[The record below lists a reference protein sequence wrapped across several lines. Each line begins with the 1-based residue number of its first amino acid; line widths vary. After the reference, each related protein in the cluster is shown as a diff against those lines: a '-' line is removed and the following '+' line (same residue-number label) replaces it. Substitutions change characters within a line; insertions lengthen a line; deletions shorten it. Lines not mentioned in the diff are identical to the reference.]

1 MNTTAA
7 NILIT
12 AQARQAQAVLA
23 RAQAA
28 LKGLQST
35 AQGANAAQATAAN
48 AAARQIEAAE
58 ARKASAAAKASLAIE
73 QANLRQVK
81 SEQAASV
88 AAARSAAA
96 TSLAQTKAST
106 AAQVAAAKQEASAAK
121 MAAAMELSAMKQQ
134 AALAQ
139 LTLVQ
144 MRQLAQA
151 EAASSRQII
160 ADNRAAMSAAKSAA
174 QQAAARE
181 SLTIATLRAVAREE
195 AASARKIAADA
206 RAALQAQ
213 VLANAETGNQNR
225 VVTARLRAAAQTA
238 AANATKINSDNG
250 AAIAA
255 EVAANREAR
264 AARDAALADMDRA
277 MKAQAA
283 NARKSASDA
292 QAAVNAQASA
302 MKEASA
308 MSVADAARI
317 RSASV
322 AAAENARKV
331 ASDAAVANA
340 AAMAAGRESVA
351 NAAAAASATVGAQ
364 EKVVA
369 DARANASRLNAA
381 SVAAAESAKIAASE
395 ARAAAAAE
403 KAAIQITAAKQKEI
417 AANSA
422 AAGSNVAWSESMT
435 RAGSRMQWI
444 GRQLSQNFTAPM
456 LLAAGF
462 GVKFGLDMEKSMT
475 RLEKV
480 YADQAL
486 VRKAEAQGINLVAN
500 EVAALEK
507 NFVALSNKYGVQA
520 AEVANVAAEW
530 AAAGASGQALAHQT
544 DLTMKTMVLGEMDAE
559 EATKSL
565 IAIQSQWNAVTET
578 SLDRAGK
585 LSLGTSGLANDQLS
599 LTTILRQ
606 LNAVEN
612 ETGTTMNDLV
622 VAFSRAS
629 GVARTAGL
637 DTAHLAA
644 ATAAL
649 VPAAGSAAEAG
660 NALKTIISRT
670 LTPTREA
677 AQIMELMG
685 IKTEKGAWQSL
696 NAGQR
701 LEELARRFGDLTGA
715 QKAQVS
721 ASLGSRYQVN
731 KLEVLFSSIAN
742 TSGYYH
748 KALEKLGNQA
758 DVVKIAED
766 ELNTVLESQPQM
778 LKQAGVIIQNS
789 LMKTMVPLI
798 PVVIQLTQWIGK
810 AFDSFAN
817 LPTGVRTTIVGLG
830 LFLAT
835 VGPIIIFLGIFKLA
849 LGQLTPVFLALGRAI
864 LFPIT
869 GLFKFTAVLLKP
881 IASLA
886 KLRGALMLTARAFM
900 LIPAVAVL
908 IPRIISFAMMATQ
921 ATVVVGMAGVMAA
934 WRTAWAAM
942 ITFQVVSGVAMTTT
956 QRLTFT
962 AMLAAQNLWNAA
974 SLAMQKAWSIAWIS
988 MLRVWAAA
996 SIMAQAAHAAA
1007 SRLIVGV
1014 YLASTLAM
1022 KRTWAT
1028 AWLVL
1033 QAAWASASAVM
1044 QAAWARASLLLT
1056 KTWAAASL
1064 LLTATFWKRM
1074 WALFAAGNKGLLAIL
1089 AAGGKAIVALFAS
1102 PWAIAIGV
1110 VVALIV
1116 MFRKQIAQAWNNIVN
1131 YFRNLPAETA
1141 SALSPLTNI
1150 FVRARNA
1157 VVGAFNSLPEGVKNA
1172 LLKVVAVVRAAA
1184 LKVYELFSY
1193 LNPFAHHSPSLVENV
1208 TNGMAVVNEQFANA
1222 SRNAQT
1228 HIGKLHKSIQ
1238 QLQGLSAPLTKQNDQ
1253 AKDDEFRATA
1263 TKAGA
1268 ASSLPAYD
1276 ALNADVKAAK
1286 AYMDQLNK
1294 SMETQEQKLKGIKAG
1309 VEAYDAAIEQMNSSL
1324 EVTKKIQ
1331 SDVSTALDGA
1341 KARFDRYANAQ
1352 ISGTRAAEDALFD
1365 NEMAQKR
1372 LQLQIAKM
1380 EEESGTVDSVTDSYS
1395 KLQGEIESLT
1405 AKQTELRKAGAGSDV
1420 LGTYDKMIADLKSQ
1434 QSGLMTGGADSP
1446 AGKIAA
1452 LNTSLQAL
1460 QKQAEIMDLEKALKF
1475 DSLNRKIEQ
1484 FSNNVEEM
1492 PYGQIMSGMDAS
1504 RTSINALQYSYDQL
1518 DMVMAGQQ
1526 ARIDATQAQRDAL
1539 QQTYDTESKRL
1550 ETVREKYES
1559 VEEAV
1564 RSGEEALEQF
1574 SSAAEESVRRQEEAA
1589 RAAEQ
1594 LAKKRK
1600 GKKGGGDSGDE
1611 LTPGAQNFLEGAAGD
1626 FETFGGNATVGRE
1639 GAGLDQSAQID
1650 EFTNSLTADL
1660 EKSLGGLNPF
1670 SGLKNAWNRTVD
1682 WFKGIAPGFG
1692 DIFKNVGSGIGSAF
1706 SSDKNEN
1713 VKRFGD
1719 AISKSV
1725 EALKNIWGW
1734 IQKAGQLIGK
1744 LFGPDLQ
1751 STMQGLGDGFKT
1763 VMDKIGPPLSELGK
1777 TVMPFLQT
1785 AFTHLMPVIGLVIG
1799 VLEMLW
1805 EVINGAIGPVFSW
1818 LGDIIGAVI
1827 RVITGIIKILM
1838 GAMKVIQGV
1847 IQVVIGII
1855 RGVIG
1860 LFMGEGLSGFSMFG
1874 DGLKNIF
1881 GGFGDM
1887 FGGIVDIVKGIFI
1900 AIWSTIKNAVK
1911 LIWNVV
1917 WGLVKGVIDFF
1928 TTLWDVL
1935 VGHSI
1940 VPDTIN
1946 AIIDWFKELP
1956 GKLPGIV
1963 WGIIKSVIG
1972 FFLKLPI
1979 MIGQALLKLGGFLLG
1994 AFTSAMGWLLP
2005 KLPGF
2010 IWNIVKFFA
2019 TLPFKIIGAL
2029 LGFGAKLLGWLWDA
2043 IAWLVPQLPGVVWNI
2058 ITFFASLPGKLLGAL
2073 GDIGAKLWEW
2083 MKIGWQWLVDNLP
2096 GIVQSVVD
2104 YFKNLPGNFIRGL
2117 GVIGEKLG
2125 EWMRAGWN
2133 WLVENLP
2140 KIIEPVL
2147 EYFKNLPGNFIR
2159 GLGVIGDKLWEW
2171 MKAGWNWLVE
2181 NMPGI
2186 IKGFLEFIG
2195 GIPGKL
2201 LGKLGDAGK
2210 VLFDYGRDMI
2220 QGLMNGTAGL
2230 LKKLGDWFLD
2240 KIPGWI
2246 KTPFKKAL
2254 GIASPSKVFAGY
2266 GVNIGEGLVKGIGS
2280 MQSQVESASV
2290 SMAAAADK
2298 GEVGGMA
2305 ISAVAD
2311 TSSVGGSVSALG
2323 DAVAASGPVGVE
2335 TAAGPTADIAPML
2348 AAAEAAFDAF
2358 DSSMQAK
2365 MAAFTAAL
2373 TVMFAGMVTG
2383 IISSLDQVSI
2393 GGTASFTALQA
2404 NVIAI
2409 VTAMVSA
2416 VQAQLALL
2424 VTHVNQFG
2432 LAFTAAWAGAWNAWN
2447 DSTTTGVDHT
2457 LSEWER
2463 MAAGMRDITD
2473 NGIKPVF
2480 DSLALMLTNAET
2492 GFGQTVT
2499 NIGTA
2504 WTGLR
2509 AGTGIPVNF
2518 TITDV
2523 YGKGLLPV
2531 WNSVAD
2537 LIGGNKM
2544 SPMSPVALATGGY
2557 IRGPGTETSD
2567 SIPAMLSR
2575 GEFVLNARA
2584 TEAAGVNNLMTFNNL
2599 NGRGGPGALQGMFG
2613 IGGDMRVHLATG
2625 GPADPGSP
2633 AWKALARGHEFARR
2647 ISPGPYSL
2655 GGSSGGT
2662 NAGYTDCSGFQ
2673 SEVADVI
2680 MGGPGGSRKWA
2691 TGSFPGGGGAQGSVV
2706 NIGNQMW
2713 VKGLGAGHSIGISVP
2728 HAAGTL
2734 GGVPGLPTVNIESG
2748 GGTGGGATY
2757 GGRATGANDPQ
2768 FPTQY
2773 HLNVIDG
2780 MFVPAVGGAGASMV
2794 DILKGMSED
2803 GLKKM
2808 VQLAMDFN
2816 GKGNAGQIPRLTAEH
2831 WSKTT
2836 ASKLAEEGKK
2846 LDAAGP
2852 AMAAGIE
2859 GVERWRPM
2867 VIAALKRNGFAG
2879 TKREQDLMLSQI
2891 MSESGGNPAAVQNGY
2906 VDVNTGG
2913 NEAVGILQI
2922 AKGTWPGVRDPSL
2935 PDDRTNPWANM
2946 NAALRY
2952 YKQTYGNDLGTHWG
2966 KGTGYDS
2973 GGVLPPGFTLA
2984 NNQTGGPE
2992 AILTAAQWSAMF
3004 DIASKPP
3011 LDEDTIQGAM
3021 EAANIAT
3028 GNTDDAT
3035 TAAIIKGMD
3044 VWAAAWTPEMVDSTD
3059 AATAASE
3066 KVADAADKQSSSTVL
3081 LSKSLGKY
3089 DQQIASLSK
3098 VLTAFSNSAQQSVKV
3113 TVNVTNGTATTGNT
3127 STVGTNEKGEQT
3139 ITVEQPT
3146 FEQWAPTLN
3155 ALADFFE
3162 TLPYAE
3168 RDWQAD
3174 NPVAGETEQQRKMR
3188 LAQNNLTNFAKG
3200 GYNVLRDVGPVMM
3213 RHTAIIG
3220 TAVERLAKEDGPA
3233 WSAALAAIASNNP
3246 AGYAVAALLAFKTI
3260 ATMLPLIL
3268 AAIMD
3273 IVPALIRAIVR
3284 FLTQF
3289 MPDSVFAYAD
3299 MAAAEAAVTEQ
3310 QGGGEVAMG
3319 QGQRY
3324 PTDAMSTS
3332 SGNESITLNMY
3343 GDLVMPNVSDGSDA
3357 NDFVEQL
3364 RLLAAG
3370 S

>member
-7 NILIT
+7 NILVT

-28 LKGLQST
+28 LRGLQST

-48 AAARQIEAAE
+48 AAAKQIDAAE

-73 QANLRQVK
+73 QANLRQIK

-96 TSLAQTKAST
+96 ISLSQTKA
-106 AAQVAAAKQEASAAK
+106 AGVAEASAAK
-121 MAAAMELSAMKQQ
+121 QAAAAAKMSAAMELSAMKQQ
-134 AALAQ
+134 AAMAQ

-144 MRQLAQA
+144 MRQLAQM
-151 EAASSRQII
+151 EAASARQIA

-238 AANATKINSDNG
+238 SANAAKINSDNG

-255 EVAANREAR
+255 EVAANREMR
-264 AARDAALADMDRA
+264 AAREASLADMDRA

-283 NARKSASDA
+283 NARKAASDA
-292 QAAVNAQASA
+292 QAAVNAQANA
-302 MKEASA
+302 IKEAAA
-308 MSVADAARI
+308 MSVADTARI
-317 RSASV
+317 KSAAV
-322 AAAENARKV
+322 AAAENARKI
-331 ASDAAVANA
+331 ASDAAVANT
-340 AAMAAGRESVA
+340 AAMTAGRESVA
-351 NAAAAASATVGAQ
+351 NAQAAASARIGAQ

-369 DARANASRLNAA
+369 DAQANASRLNAA
-381 SVAAAESAKIAASE
+381 AVAAAEASKIAAAE

-403 KAAIQITAAKQKEI
+403 KAAIQITAAKQREI

-422 AAGSNVAWSESMT
+422 ATASNRSWSASMT
-435 RAGSRMQWI
+435 ASGSRMQWI

-456 LLAAGF
+456 LLATGI

-486 VRKAEAQGINLVAN
+486 IREAEAKGINLVKN
-500 EVAALEK
+500 ETEALEK
-507 NFVALSNKYGVQA
+507 AFIALSNKYGVQA
-520 AEVANVAAEW
+520 DEVANVAAEW
-530 AAAGASGQALAHQT
+530 AAAGASGKALATQT

-559 EATKSL
+559 EATKAL
-565 IAIQSQWNAVTET
+565 IAIQAQWGAVTET
-578 SLDRAGK
+578 NLDQQNK

-599 LTTILRQ
+599 LTSILRQ

-629 GVARTAGL
+629 GVARSAGL

-644 ATAAL
+644 AVAAL

-677 AQIMELMG
+677 SQIMELMQIQTG
-685 IKTEKGAWQSL
+685 KAAWQSM

-701 LEELARRFGDLTGA
+701 LEELAKRFGTLTGA
-715 QKAQVS
+715 QKAQVA

-742 TSGYYH
+742 KAGYYH
-748 KALEKLGNQA
+748 KALEKLANEA

-810 AFDSFAN
+810 AFDAFAN
-817 LPTGVRTTIVGLG
+817 LPTGVRTTLIGLG

-849 LGQLTPVFLALGRAI
+849 LGQLTPVFLMLARAM

-869 GLFKFTAVLLKP
+869 IFGKFGALLLKP
-881 IASLA
+881 IMGLA
-886 KLRGALMLTARAFM
+886 KLRAALVLTARAFA
-900 LIPAVAVL
+900 LIPAAAVL
-908 IPRIISFAMMATQ
+908 MTRIVSFALMGMQ
-921 ATVVVGMAGVMAA
+921 ATVVVGMAGLRASWTAA
-934 WRTAWAAM
+934 WVAM
-942 ITFQVVSGVAMTTT
+942 VAVQTVSGVAMTTT
-956 QRLTFT
+956 QKVMFMVMLTAQKVWAGASLLIQRAWAT
-962 AMLAAQNLWNAA
+962 ASVAVHAAWGAAAAMVTAVGQAIMLARQRA
-974 SLAMQKAWSIAWIS
+974 
-988 MLRVWAAA
+988 WAAA
-996 SIMAQAAHAAA
+996 WLAIT
-1007 SRLIVGV
+1007 VG
-1014 YLASTLAM
+1014 
-1022 KRTWAT
+1022 WAT
-1028 AWLVL
+1028 
-1033 QAAWASASAVM
+1033 
-1044 QAAWARASLLLT
+1044 ASLLLQ
-1056 KTWAAASL
+1056 KTWAAASIL
-1064 LLTATFWKRM
+1064 LSGAYWKRM
-1074 WALFAAGNKGLLAIL
+1074 FAIFAAGNKGLLAIL
-1089 AAGGKAIVALFAS
+1089 AAGGKAIVALFSS
-1102 PWAIAIGV
+1102 PWAIAIAIVIG
-1110 VVALIV
+1110 LIV
-1116 MFRKQIAQAWNNIVN
+1116 MFREQIAQAWNNVVN
-1131 YFRNLPAETA
+1131 YFRNIPKETSA
-1141 SALSPLTNI
+1141 ALSPLTNI

-1157 VVGAFNSLPEGVKNA
+1157 VVGAFNSLPEGVKGA
-1172 LLKVVAVVRAAA
+1172 LLKVVAIVRAAA
-1184 LKVYELFSY
+1184 MKVYELFSY
-1193 LNPFAHHSPSLVENV
+1193 LNPFARHSPSLVENV
-1208 TNGMAVVNEQFANA
+1208 TNGMAVVNAQFANA

-1228 HIGKLHKSIQ
+1228 HIGKLHKSIK
-1238 QLQGLSAPLTKQNDQ
+1238 QLQGLSAPMTAQNDK
-1253 AKDDEFRATA
+1253 AKDDEFRQTA

-1286 AYMDQLNK
+1286 SYMDQLNK
-1294 SMETQEQKLKGIKAG
+1294 SMEAHEAQLKNIKAG
-1309 VEAYDAAIEQMNSSL
+1309 VEAYDAAIEQMNSAL
-1324 EVTKKIQ
+1324 EVTKAIQ
-1331 SDVSTALDGA
+1331 SDVNRALDGA
-1341 KARFDRYANAQ
+1341 KARFDRYSNAQ
-1352 ISGTRAAEDALFD
+1352 IKGTRAAEDAIFD

-1380 EEESGTVDSVTDSYS
+1380 EEEAGTVDSVTDSYS

-1434 QSGLMTGGADSP
+1434 QSGLMTGGTDSP

-1460 QKQAEIMDLEKALKF
+1460 QKQADIMDLEKSLKF

-1484 FSNNVEEM
+1484 FSSNVEEM
-1492 PYGQIMSGMDAS
+1492 PYGQIMSGMDSS

-1539 QQTYDTESKRL
+1539 QQTYDSEAKRL
-1550 ETVREKYES
+1550 ETVRAKYEE
-1559 VEEAV
+1559 VEQAV
-1564 RSGEEALEQF
+1564 RSGEEALESF
-1574 SSAAEESVRRQEEAA
+1574 SSASEEVVRRQEEAA
-1589 RAAEQ
+1589 RAAEE
-1594 LAKKRK
+1594 ASKKLK
-1600 GKKGGGDSGDE
+1600 KKKGGGAGSGDE
-1611 LTPGAQNFLEGAAGD
+1611 LTPGAQNFIDGAAGD
-1626 FETFGGNATVGRE
+1626 FETFGGTDTIGRE
-1639 GAGLDQSAQID
+1639 GAGLDQSSQID
-1650 EFTNSLTADL
+1650 EFTKGLTDDL
-1660 EKSLGGLNPF
+1660 EKQLGGLNPF
-1670 SGLKNAWNRTVD
+1670 SGLKNAWNRTVN
-1682 WFKGIAPGFG
+1682 WFKGMMPGFG
-1692 DIFKNVGSGIGSAF
+1692 DIFKNVGNGIGSAF

-1719 AISKSV
+1719 AVSNSV
-1725 EALKNIWGW
+1725 ESLKNVWEW
-1734 IQKAGQLIGK
+1734 IKKAGSIIGN

-1751 STMQGLGDGFKT
+1751 STLQGLGDGFKT
-1763 VMDKIGPPLSELGK
+1763 VMDKVSGPLSELGK
-1777 TVMPFLQT
+1777 VAIPFLTT
-1785 AFTHLMPVIGLVIG
+1785 AFQHLSPVIGVFLVA
-1799 VLEMLW
+1799 LEMVW

-1818 LGDIIGAVI
+1818 LGDLIGAII
-1827 RVITGIIKILM
+1827 RVITGVVKILM

-1847 IQVVIGII
+1847 IMVVIGIVK
-1855 RGVIG
+1855 GVIG
-1860 LFMGEGLSGFSMFG
+1860 LLTGQGLSGFDMFG
-1874 DGLKNIF
+1874 DGIKKIF

-1887 FGGIVDIVKGIFI
+1887 LGGIVDIVKGIFI

-1917 WGLVKGVIDFF
+1917 WGLVKGIIDFF
-1928 TTLWDVL
+1928 KTLWDVL

-1946 AIIDWFKELP
+1946 SIIDWFKELP
-1956 GKLPGIV
+1956 GKLPGMV
-1963 WGIIKSVIG
+1963 WGLITSLIG

-1979 MIGQALLKLGGFLLG
+1979 MIGQALLKLGGFLFG
-1994 AFTSAMGWLLP
+1994 AFTSAMAWLLP

-2029 LGFGAKLLGWLWDA
+2029 VGFGAKLLGWLGQA
-2043 IAWLVPQLPGVVWNI
+2043 IAWLVPQLPGIIWDI
-2058 ITFFASLPGKLLGAL
+2058 ITFFATLPFKIIGALLGFGAKLFEWAKNAFIWLAQNLPGVIGNVISFFAGLPGKLIGAL
-2073 GDIGAKLWEW
+2073 LGLGAKLFEWAKNGFIWLAQNLPNAIGAVLDFAKEFPGRVIRGFGKWGSFIWEW
-2083 MKIGWQWLVDNLP
+2083 MKKGWDFLVNEMP
-2096 GIVQSVVD
+2096 GIV
-2104 YFKNLPGNFIRGL
+2104 
-2117 GVIGEKLG
+2117 
-2125 EWMRAGWN
+2125 A
-2133 WLVENLP
+2133 
-2140 KIIEPVL
+2140 
-2147 EYFKNLPGNFIR
+2147 
-2159 GLGVIGDKLWEW
+2159 
-2171 MKAGWNWLVE
+2171 
-2181 NMPGI
+2181 
-2186 IKGFLEFIG
+2186 GFLKWIG
-2195 GIPGKL
+2195 GIPGML
-2201 LGKLGDAGK
+2201 LGKLGDGAK
-2210 VLFDYGRDMI
+2210 VLYDYGKDMI

-2280 MQSQVESASV
+2280 MQGQVESASV
-2290 SMAAAADK
+2290 AMAAAADK

-2323 DAVAASGPVGVE
+2323 DAVAASGPVAVD
-2335 TAAGPTADIAPML
+2335 TAASPDADIQPML
-2348 AAAEAAFDAF
+2348 DAAEAAFDAF
-2358 DSSMQAK
+2358 DASMKTK
-2365 MAAFTAAL
+2365 MAAFTAAV
-2373 TVMFAGMVTG
+2373 TVMFAAMATG
-2383 IISSLDQVSI
+2383 VLSSLDKVTI
-2393 GGTASFTALQA
+2393 GSGTSFAAMQA
-2404 NVIAI
+2404 TVVGI
-2409 VTAMVSA
+2409 VTSMVSA

-2424 VTHVNQFG
+2424 ISQVNTFG
-2432 LAFTAAWAGAWNAWN
+2432 LNLTAAWAGAWNAWK
-2447 DSTTTGVDHT
+2447 SETTTGVDHT
-2457 LSEWER
+2457 LTEWQR
-2463 MAAGMRDITD
+2463 MADGMRSVVDNSLTPMFADI
-2473 NGIKPVF
+2473 GE
-2480 DSLALMLTNAET
+2480 MLTAFEGAT
-2492 GFGQTVT
+2492 VTTVT
-2499 NIGTA
+2499 NVGTTWDGIKEKTA
-2504 WTGLR
+2504 APARFVINDVYNEGLR
-2509 AGTGIPVNF
+2509 GAWNKFNEFLGIEALPEYTAKF
-2518 TITDV
+2518 AE
-2523 YGKGLLPV
+2523 GGPV
-2531 WNSVAD
+2531 W
-2537 LIGGNKM
+2537 
-2544 SPMSPVALATGGY
+2544 
-2557 IRGPGTETSD
+2557 GPGTGTSD
-2567 SIPAMLSR
+2567 SVNAKLSR
-2575 GEFVLNARA
+2575 GEHVITAKEVQKAGGHRA
-2584 TEAAGVNNLMTFNNL
+2584 VEATRRYWASGGHKRTEAAFAQGGAVGEKVDSYAQGGGVRGNLPVTGHAGAQAITTPIQRAMWDAVKTAFPNVDLLSGTRYAEVGSGFDYHMQGMALDLSPIPQVARWIWEMNKKNPVTELIFWPLGGHPNNINDGVPFDYGAGTNSEHMDHVHWAMHRMVDNE
-2599 NGRGGPGALQGMFG
+2599 GKIVSMAGASGGPRPVDYVKMIREEFDSFKKTYTEKDPKFAGG
-2613 IGGDMRVHLATG
+2613 IGKWVPKSIDKGMEAFKFLEPKAAALNSSYSSGSQGNIPYDLSAGVEQWRKLATEMLIMQG
-2625 GPADPGSP
+2625 ESVTYVDRLLMQMQS
-2633 AWKALARGHEFARR
+2633 E
-2647 ISPGPYSL
+2647 
-2655 GGSSGGT
+2655 SSGNPNAINLVDSNAAKGT
-2662 NAGYTDCSGFQ
+2662 PS
-2673 SEVADVI
+2673 
-2680 MGGPGGSRKWA
+2680 
-2691 TGSFPGGGGAQGSVV
+2691 
-2706 NIGNQMW
+2706 
-2713 VKGLGAGHSIGISVP
+2713 KGLMQVIDPTFQTWRDPRLPNNIWDPAANIAASIRYTRGEY
-2728 HAAGTL
+2728 GTL
-2734 GGVPGLPTVNIESG
+2734 GAWQGV
-2748 GGTGGGATY
+2748 
-2757 GGRATGANDPQ
+2757 
-2768 FPTQY
+2768 
-2773 HLNVIDG
+2773 
-2780 MFVPAVGGAGASMV
+2780 
-2794 DILKGMSED
+2794 
-2803 GLKKM
+2803 
-2808 VQLAMDFN
+2808 
-2816 GKGNAGQIPRLTAEH
+2816 
-2831 WSKTT
+2831 
-2836 ASKLAEEGKK
+2836 
-2846 LDAAGP
+2846 
-2852 AMAAGIE
+2852 
-2859 GVERWRPM
+2859 
-2867 VIAALKRNGFAG
+2867 
-2879 TKREQDLMLSQI
+2879 
-2891 MSESGGNPAAVQNGY
+2891 
-2906 VDVNTGG
+2906 
-2913 NEAVGILQI
+2913 
-2922 AKGTWPGVRDPSL
+2922 
-2935 PDDRTNPWANM
+2935 
-2946 NAALRY
+2946 
-2952 YKQTYGNDLGTHWG
+2952 
-2966 KGTGYDS
+2966 GYDS
-2973 GGVLPPGFTLA
+2973 GGILPPGFTVA

-3011 LDEDTIQGAM
+3011 LDEDTIQGAV

-3044 VWAAAWTPEMVDSTD
+3044 VWSAAWSPAMVDSTD
-3059 AATAASE
+3059 KATEASE

-3089 DQQIASLSK
+3089 DAQIASLSK

-3200 GYNVLRDVGPVMM
+3200 GYNVLRDMGPVVM

-3220 TAVERLAKEDGPA
+3220 TAVERLVKEDGPA

-3246 AGYAVAALLAFKTI
+3246 AGYAVAVMLVLKEV
-3260 ATMLPLIL
+3260 ATLLPLIL

-3310 QGGGEVAMG
+3310 QAGGAVAMG

-3324 PTDAMSTS
+3324 PTDAMSTT

-3364 RLLAAG
+3364 KLLAAG

>member
-7 NILIT
+7 NILVT

-28 LKGLQST
+28 LRGLQST

-48 AAARQIEAAE
+48 AAAKQIDAAE

-73 QANLRQVK
+73 QANLRQIK

-96 TSLAQTKAST
+96 ISLSQTKAAG
-106 AAQVAAAKQEASAAK
+106 AAEASAAK
-121 MAAAMELSAMKQQ
+121 QAAAAAKMSAAMELSAMKQQ
-134 AALAQ
+134 AAMAQ

-144 MRQLAQA
+144 MRQLAQM
-151 EAASSRQII
+151 EAASARQIA

-238 AANATKINSDNG
+238 SANAAKINSDNG

-255 EVAANREAR
+255 EVAANREMR
-264 AARDAALADMDRA
+264 AAREASLADMDRA

-283 NARKSASDA
+283 NARKAASDA
-292 QAAVNAQASA
+292 QAAVNAQANA
-302 MKEASA
+302 IKEAAA
-308 MSVADAARI
+308 MSVADTARI
-317 RSASV
+317 KSAAV
-322 AAAENARKV
+322 AAAENARKI
-331 ASDAAVANA
+331 ASDAAVANT
-340 AAMAAGRESVA
+340 AAMTAGRESVA
-351 NAAAAASATVGAQ
+351 NAQAAASARIGAQ

-369 DARANASRLNAA
+369 DAQANASRLNAA
-381 SVAAAESAKIAASE
+381 AVAAAEASKIAAAE

-403 KAAIQITAAKQKEI
+403 KAAIQITAAKQREI

-422 AAGSNVAWSESMT
+422 ATASNRSWSASMT
-435 RAGSRMQWI
+435 ASGSRMQWI

-456 LLAAGF
+456 LLATGI

-486 VRKAEAQGINLVAN
+486 IREAEAKGINLVKN
-500 EVAALEK
+500 ETEALEK
-507 NFVALSNKYGVQA
+507 AFIALSNKYGVQA
-520 AEVANVAAEW
+520 DEVANVAAEW
-530 AAAGASGQALAHQT
+530 AAAGASGKALATQT

-559 EATKSL
+559 EATKAL
-565 IAIQSQWNAVTET
+565 IAIQAQWGAVTET
-578 SLDRAGK
+578 NLDQQNK

-599 LTTILRQ
+599 LTSILRQ

-629 GVARTAGL
+629 GVARSAGF

-644 ATAAL
+644 AVAAL

-677 AQIMELMG
+677 SQIMELMQ
-685 IKTEKGAWQSL
+685 IQTEKAAWQSM

-701 LEELARRFGDLTGA
+701 LEELAKRFGTLTGA
-715 QKAQVS
+715 QKAQVA

-742 TSGYYH
+742 KAGYYH
-748 KALEKLGNQA
+748 KALEKLANEA

-798 PVVIQLTQWIGK
+798 PVVIQITQWIGK
-810 AFDSFAN
+810 AFDAFAN
-817 LPTGVRTTIVGLG
+817 LPTGVRTTLIGLG

-849 LGQLTPVFLALGRAI
+849 LGQLTPVFLMLARAM

-869 GLFKFTAVLLKP
+869 IFGKFGALLLKP
-881 IASLA
+881 IMGLA
-886 KLRGALMLTARAFM
+886 KLRAALALTARAFA
-900 LIPAVAVL
+900 LIPAAAVL
-908 IPRIISFAMMATQ
+908 MTRIVSFALMGMQ
-921 ATVVVGMAGVMAA
+921 ATVVVGMAGLRASWTAA
-934 WRTAWAAM
+934 WVAM
-942 ITFQVVSGVAMTTT
+942 VAVQTVSGVAMTTT
-956 QRLTFT
+956 QKVMFMVMLTAQKVWAGASLLIQRAWAT
-962 AMLAAQNLWNAA
+962 ASVAVHAAWGAAAAMVTAVGQAIMLARQRA
-974 SLAMQKAWSIAWIS
+974 
-988 MLRVWAAA
+988 WAAA
-996 SIMAQAAHAAA
+996 WLAIT
-1007 SRLIVGV
+1007 VG
-1014 YLASTLAM
+1014 
-1022 KRTWAT
+1022 WAT
-1028 AWLVL
+1028 
-1033 QAAWASASAVM
+1033 
-1044 QAAWARASLLLT
+1044 ASLLLQ
-1056 KTWAAASL
+1056 KTWAAASIL
-1064 LLTATFWKRM
+1064 LSGAYWKRM
-1074 WALFAAGNKGLLAIL
+1074 FAIFAAGNKGLLAIL
-1089 AAGGKAIVALFAS
+1089 AAGGKAIVALFSS
-1102 PWAIAIGV
+1102 PWAIAIAIVIG
-1110 VVALIV
+1110 LIV
-1116 MFRKQIAQAWNNIVN
+1116 MFREQIAQAWNNVVN
-1131 YFRNLPAETA
+1131 YFRNIPKETSA
-1141 SALSPLTNI
+1141 ALSPLTNI

-1157 VVGAFNSLPEGVKNA
+1157 VVGAFNSLPEGVKGA
-1172 LLKVVAVVRAAA
+1172 LLKVVAIVRAAA
-1184 LKVYELFSY
+1184 MKVYELFSY
-1193 LNPFAHHSPSLVENV
+1193 LNPFARHSPSLVENV
-1208 TNGMAVVNEQFANA
+1208 TNGMAVVNAQFANA
-1222 SRNAQT
+1222 SRNAQK
-1228 HIGKLHKSIQ
+1228 HVGQLHKSINK
-1238 QLQGLSAPLTKQNDQ
+1238 LQSLSAPMTAQNDK
-1253 AKDDEFRATA
+1253 AKDDEFRQTA

-1286 AYMDQLNK
+1286 SYMDQLNK
-1294 SMETQEQKLKGIKAG
+1294 SMEAHEAQLKNIKAG
-1309 VEAYDAAIEQMNSSL
+1309 VEAYDAAIEQMNSAL
-1324 EVTKKIQ
+1324 EVTKAIQ
-1331 SDVSTALDGA
+1331 SDVNRALDGA
-1341 KARFDRYANAQ
+1341 KARFDRYSNAQ
-1352 ISGTRAAEDALFD
+1352 IKGTRAAEDAIFD

-1380 EEESGTVDSVTDSYS
+1380 EEEAGTVDSVTDSYS

-1434 QSGLMTGGADSP
+1434 QSGLMTGGTDSP

-1460 QKQAEIMDLEKALKF
+1460 QKQADIMDLEKSLKF

-1484 FSNNVEEM
+1484 FSSNVEEM
-1492 PYGQIMSGMDAS
+1492 PYGQIMSGMDSS

-1526 ARIDATQAQRDAL
+1526 ARIDATRAQRDAL
-1539 QQTYDTESKRL
+1539 QQTYDSEAKRL
-1550 ETVREKYES
+1550 ETVRAKYEE
-1559 VEEAV
+1559 VEQAV
-1564 RSGEEALEQF
+1564 RSGEEALESF
-1574 SSAAEESVRRQEEAA
+1574 SSASEEVVRRQEEAA
-1589 RAAEQ
+1589 RAAEE
-1594 LAKKRK
+1594 ASKKLK
-1600 GKKGGGDSGDE
+1600 KKKGGGAGSGDE
-1611 LTPGAQNFLEGAAGD
+1611 LTPGAQNFIDGAAGD
-1626 FETFGGNATVGRE
+1626 FETFGGTDTIGRE
-1639 GAGLDQSAQID
+1639 GAGLDQSSQID
-1650 EFTNSLTADL
+1650 EFTKGLTDDL
-1660 EKSLGGLNPF
+1660 EKQLGGLNPF
-1670 SGLKNAWNRTVD
+1670 SGLKNAWNRTVN
-1682 WFKGIAPGFG
+1682 WFKGMMPGFG
-1692 DIFKNVGSGIGSAF
+1692 DIFKNVGNGIGSAF

-1719 AISKSV
+1719 TISKGV
-1725 EALKNIWGW
+1725 ESLRNIWGW
-1734 IQKAGQLIGK
+1734 IQKVGQIIGK

-1763 VMDKIGPPLSELGK
+1763 VMDKISGPLSELGK

-1785 AFTHLMPVIGLVIG
+1785 AFTHLMPVIALFVGA
-1799 VLEMLW
+1799 LEVVW

-1827 RVITGIIKILM
+1827 TVITGIMKVFM
-1838 GAMKVIQGV
+1838 GLMKVIQGV
-1847 IQVVIGII
+1847 VMVVVNILKGIFTFI
-1855 RGVIG
+1855 KG
-1860 LFMGEGLSGFSMFG
+1860 LFSLKFDLSGFG
-1874 DGLKNIF
+1874 GIGEALKKIF

-1887 FGGIVDIVKGIFI
+1887 FGGIVDIVKGIFV
-1900 AIWSTIKNAVK
+1900 AIWSTIKNSVK

-1917 WGLVKGVIDFF
+1917 WGLVKGIIDFF
-1928 TTLWDVL
+1928 KTLWDVL

-1946 AIIDWFKELP
+1946 SIIDWFKELP
-1956 GKLPGIV
+1956 GKLPGMV
-1963 WGIIKSVIG
+1963 WGLITSLIG

-1979 MIGQALLKLGGFLLG
+1979 MIGQALLKLGGFLFG
-1994 AFTSAMGWLLP
+1994 AFTSAMAWLLP

-2029 LGFGAKLLGWLWDA
+2029 VGFGAKLLGWLGQA
-2043 IAWLVPQLPGVVWNI
+2043 IAWLVPQLPGIVWDI
-2058 ITFFASLPGKLLGAL
+2058 ITFFATLPFKIIGALLGFGAKLFEWAKNAFIWLAQNLPGVIGNVISFFAGLPGKLIGAL
-2073 GDIGAKLWEW
+2073 LGLGSKLFEWAKNGFIWLAQNLPNAIGAVLDFAKEFPGRVIRGFGKWGSFIWEW
-2083 MKIGWQWLVDNLP
+2083 MKKGWDFLVNEMP
-2096 GIVQSVVD
+2096 GIV
-2104 YFKNLPGNFIRGL
+2104 
-2117 GVIGEKLG
+2117 
-2125 EWMRAGWN
+2125 A
-2133 WLVENLP
+2133 
-2140 KIIEPVL
+2140 
-2147 EYFKNLPGNFIR
+2147 
-2159 GLGVIGDKLWEW
+2159 
-2171 MKAGWNWLVE
+2171 
-2181 NMPGI
+2181 
-2186 IKGFLEFIG
+2186 GFLKWIG
-2195 GIPGKL
+2195 GIPGML
-2201 LGKLGDAGK
+2201 LGKLGDGAK
-2210 VLFDYGRDMI
+2210 VLYDYGKDMI

-2280 MQSQVESASV
+2280 MEGQVEQASIA
-2290 SMAAAADK
+2290 MAAAADK

-2323 DAVAASGPVGVE
+2323 DAVAASGPVAVD
-2335 TAAGPTADIAPML
+2335 TAAEPTADIQPML
-2348 AAAEAAFDAF
+2348 DAAEAAFDAF
-2358 DSSMQAK
+2358 DASMQTK
-2365 MAAFTAAL
+2365 MAAFTAAVTL
-2373 TVMFAGMVTG
+2373 MFAAMVTG
-2383 IISSLDQVSI
+2383 ILSSLDQVTI
-2393 GGTASFTALQA
+2393 GSGTSFAAMQA
-2404 NVIAI
+2404 TVVGI
-2409 VTAMVSA
+2409 VTAMVAA

-2424 VTHVNQFG
+2424 ISHVTQFG
-2432 LAFTAAWAGAWNAWN
+2432 LAFTAAWAEAWNAWK
-2447 DSTTTGVDHT
+2447 SETSLGVDHT

-2463 MAAGMRDITD
+2463 MAQGMRDIFDGGIAPIFEDMAKMYTTLEGATKTTVD
-2473 NGIKPVF
+2473 NVGTTWADIEPKTKRPAGIVI
-2480 DSLALMLTNAET
+2480 NE
-2492 GFGQTVT
+2492 VY
-2499 NIGTA
+2499 NN
-2504 WTGLR
+2504 GLR
-2509 AGTGIPVNF
+2509 GAWNKFNSFLGVAELPAF
-2518 TITDV
+2518 T
-2523 YGKGLLPV
+2523 
-2531 WNSVAD
+2531 VAY
-2537 LIGGNKM
+2537 
-2544 SPMSPVALATGGY
+2544 ATGGPVH
-2557 IRGPGTETSD
+2557 GPGTETSD
-2567 SIPAMLSR
+2567 SIYAKLSR
-2575 GEFVLNARA
+2575 GEHVI
-2584 TEAAGVNNLMTFNNL
+2584 TAAEVRGAGGHQAIMAQRQVWAGRKRMQGVDQSMPAFA
-2599 NGRGGPGALQGMFG
+2599 RGGPVDPKAPPWPGESNLKPAAILARRNIHKYWPMIGE
-2613 IGGDMRVHLATG
+2613 IGGYRPSDPYPDHPSGLALDVMVGVGNPVGDEVNDWLHRNMVPLALNYTIWKQFYKPAGGGGNLMGDRGDPTQNHMDHVHALFNNNGVPGITTG
-2625 GPADPGSP
+2625 G
-2633 AWKALARGHEFARR
+2633 
-2647 ISPGPYSL
+2647 I
-2655 GGSSGGT
+2655 GGSSGG
-2662 NAGYTDCSGFQ
+2662 APIDYKKIVQESFKADMD
-2673 SEVADVI
+2673 EVRKNLPAIPGGIGQWPKISADVAEKMALKKLLPLAEKMSI
-2680 MGGPGGSRKWA
+2680 SSGSAASAWAGAPDASVVTKVKEAMKTYGWDQGAEWEALNQLIGHESSWNPNAQNPSSTAYGLFQFLDSTWASVGGSKTSDPYQQA
-2691 TGSFPGGGGAQGSVV
+2691 
-2706 NIGNQMW
+2706 I
-2713 VKGLGAGHSIGISVP
+2713 
-2728 HAAGTL
+2728 
-2734 GGVPGLPTVNIESG
+2734 
-2748 GGTGGGATY
+2748 Y
-2757 GGRATGANDPQ
+2757 GGRYIKNRYGSPSAAWAFWQNPQ
-2768 FPTQY
+2768 PNPY
-2773 HLNVIDG
+2773 
-2780 MFVPAVGGAGASMV
+2780 
-2794 DILKGMSED
+2794 
-2803 GLKKM
+2803 
-2808 VQLAMDFN
+2808 
-2816 GKGNAGQIPRLTAEH
+2816 
-2831 WSKTT
+2831 
-2836 ASKLAEEGKK
+2836 
-2846 LDAAGP
+2846 
-2852 AMAAGIE
+2852 
-2859 GVERWRPM
+2859 
-2867 VIAALKRNGFAG
+2867 
-2879 TKREQDLMLSQI
+2879 
-2891 MSESGGNPAAVQNGY
+2891 GGN
-2906 VDVNTGG
+2906 
-2913 NEAVGILQI
+2913 
-2922 AKGTWPGVRDPSL
+2922 W
-2935 PDDRTNPWANM
+2935 
-2946 NAALRY
+2946 
-2952 YKQTYGNDLGTHWG
+2952 
-2966 KGTGYDS
+2966 YDN
-2973 GGVLPPGFTLA
+2973 GGVLPPGLTLA

-3004 DIASKPP
+3004 DIATKPP
-3011 LDEDTIQGAM
+3011 LDEDTIQGAV

-3035 TAAIIKGMD
+3035 TAAIMKGMD
-3044 VWAAAWTPEMVDSTD
+3044 VWSAAWTPAMVDSTD

-3155 ALADFFE
+3155 ALADFFD

-3168 RDWQAD
+3168 RDWLAD

-3200 GYNVLRDVGPVMM
+3200 GYNVLRDVGPVML

-3220 TAVERLAKEDGPA
+3220 TAVERLVKEDGPA

-3246 AGYAVAALLAFKTI
+3246 AGYAVAVMLVLKEV
-3260 ATMLPLIL
+3260 ATLLPLIL

-3310 QGGGEVAMG
+3310 QAGGAVAMG

-3324 PTDAMSTS
+3324 PTDAMSTT

-3364 RLLAAG
+3364 KLLAAG

>member
-73 QANLRQVK
+73 QANLRQIK

-144 MRQLAQA
+144 MRQLAQT
-151 EAASSRQII
+151 EAASARQII

-369 DARANASRLNAA
+369 DARANASRLQAS
-381 SVAAAESAKIAASE
+381 SVAATESAKIAASE

-403 KAAIQITAAKQKEI
+403 RAAIQITAAKQKEI

-422 AAGSNVAWSESMT
+422 ATGSNVAWSESMT
-435 RAGSRMQWI
+435 RSGSRMQWI

-486 VRKAEAQGINLVAN
+486 IRKAEAQGINLVAN
-500 EVAALEK
+500 EVEALER

-685 IKTEKGAWQSL
+685 INTASASWQSQ
-696 NAGQR
+696 NAGER
-701 LEELARRFGDLTGA
+701 LEELAARFGTLTGA

-748 KALEKLGNQA
+748 KALGKLANQA

-798 PVVIQLTQWIGK
+798 PVIIQLTQWIGK
-810 AFDSFAN
+810 AFDSFSN

-886 KLRGALMLTARAFM
+886 KLRGALLLTSRAFM

-974 SLAMQKAWSIAWIS
+974 SLAMQKAWTVVWIS

-1064 LLTATFWKRM
+1064 LLTAAFWKRM
-1074 WALFAAGNKGLLAIL
+1074 WALFAAGNKGLVAIL
-1089 AAGGKAIVALFAS
+1089 AAGGKAIVAIFAS

-1110 VVALIV
+1110 VIALIV

-1193 LNPFAHHSPSLVENV
+1193 LNPFARHSPSLVENV

-1238 QLQGLSAPLTKQNDQ
+1238 QLQGLSAPLTQQNDK
-1253 AKDDEFRATA
+1253 AKDDEFRATV

-1294 SMETQEQKLKGIKAG
+1294 SMEAQEQKLKGIKAG

-1405 AKQTELRKAGAGSDV
+1405 AKQTELRRAGAGSDV

-1484 FSNNVEEM
+1484 FSSNVEEM

-1539 QQTYDTESKRL
+1539 QATYDSESKRL

-1589 RAAEQ
+1589 RAADQ

-1600 GKKGGGDSGDE
+1600 GKKGGAGGDSGEE

-1670 SGLKNAWNRTVD
+1670 SGLKNAWNRTVN
-1682 WFKGIAPGFG
+1682 WFKGLAPGFG
-1692 DIFKNVGSGIGSAF
+1692 DIFKNIGSGVGSAF

-1719 AISKSV
+1719 AISKAV
-1725 EALKNIWGW
+1725 ESLKNIWEW
-1734 IQKAGQLIGK
+1734 IKKGGEVIGK

-1751 STMQGLGDGFKT
+1751 STLQGIGDGFKT
-1763 VMDKIGPPLSELGK
+1763 VMDKISGPLSEFGK
-1777 TVMPFLQT
+1777 TVMPFLST
-1785 AFTHLMPVIGLVIG
+1785 AFTHLMPLIGLVIG

-1838 GAMKVIQGV
+1838 GAMKVIQNVIKLIVSLFTLNWSGV
-1847 IQVVIGII
+1847 ADAFGGI
-1855 RGVIG
+1855 
-1860 LFMGEGLSGFSMFG
+1860 F
-1874 DGLKNIF
+1874 D
-1881 GGFGDM
+1881 GFGDM
-1887 FGGIVDIVKGIFI
+1887 FGGVVDIVKGIFI

-1917 WGLVKGVIDFF
+1917 WGLVKGIIDFF
-1928 TTLWDVL
+1928 VTLWDVL

-1956 GKLPGIV
+1956 GKLPGLV
-1963 WGIIKSVIG
+1963 WGLITKVIG

-1979 MIGQALLKLGGFLLG
+1979 MIGQALIKLGGFLFN
-1994 AFTSAMGWLLP
+1994 AFTAAMGWLLP

-2019 TLPFKIIGAL
+2019 TLPFKIISAL
-2029 LGFGAKLLGWLWDA
+2029 AGFGAKLLGWLGQA
-2043 IAWLVPQLPGVVWNI
+2043 IAWLVPQLPGIVWDI
-2058 ITFFASLPGKLLGAL
+2058 ITFFATLPFKIIGALLGFGAKLFEWAKNAFIWLAQNLPGVIGNVISFFAGLPGKLIGAL
-2073 GDIGAKLWEW
+2073 LGLGSKLFEWAKAGFVWLAQNLPNAIQGVLDFAKEFPGRVIRGFGKWGSFIWEW
-2083 MKIGWQWLVDNLP
+2083 MKKGWDFLVN
-2096 GIVQSVVD
+2096 
-2104 YFKNLPGNFIRGL
+2104 
-2117 GVIGEKLG
+2117 E
-2125 EWMRAGWN
+2125 
-2133 WLVENLP
+2133 
-2140 KIIEPVL
+2140 
-2147 EYFKNLPGNFIR
+2147 
-2159 GLGVIGDKLWEW
+2159 
-2171 MKAGWNWLVE
+2171 
-2181 NMPGI
+2181 MPGI
-2186 IKGFLEFIG
+2186 IAGFLKWIG
-2195 GIPGKL
+2195 GIPGML
-2201 LGKLGDAGK
+2201 LGKLGDGAK
-2210 VLFDYGRDMI
+2210 VLYNYGKDII
-2220 QGLMNGTAGL
+2220 QGLMNGTKEL
-2230 LKKLGDWFLD
+2230 LKKLGSWFLD
-2240 KIPGWI
+2240 QVPDWI
-2246 KTPFKKAL
+2246 EKPFKQAL
-2254 GIASPSKVFAGY
+2254 GIESPSKVFAGY
-2266 GVNIGEGLVKGIGS
+2266 GVNIGEGLVKGIDS
-2280 MQSQVESASV
+2280 MQGQVEQASIA
-2290 SMAAAADK
+2290 MAAAADK
-2298 GEVGGMA
+2298 GEVAGMA
-2305 ISAVAD
+2305 VSAVAD

-2323 DAVAASGPVGVE
+2323 DAVAASGPVGVD
-2335 TAAGPTADIAPML
+2335 TAAEPTADIAPML

-2358 DSSMQAK
+2358 DASMQKK
-2365 MAAFTAAL
+2365 MAAFTAAV
-2373 TVMFAGMVTG
+2373 TVMFAAMVTG
-2383 IISSLDQVSI
+2383 VLSSLDKVTVGS
-2393 GGTASFTALQA
+2393 GTSFAAMQA
-2404 NVIAI
+2404 TVVGI
-2409 VTAMVSA
+2409 VTAMVTA

-2424 VTHVNQFG
+2424 ISYVTQFG
-2432 LAFTAAWAGAWNAWN
+2432 LAFTSAWAEAWNAWK
-2447 DSTTTGVDHT
+2447 SETSLGVDHT

-2463 MAAGMRDITD
+2463 MAQGMRDIFDGGIAPIFEDMAKMYTTLEGATKTTVD
-2473 NGIKPVF
+2473 NVGTTWADIEPKTKRPAGIVI
-2480 DSLALMLTNAET
+2480 NE
-2492 GFGQTVT
+2492 VY
-2499 NIGTA
+2499 NN
-2504 WTGLR
+2504 GLR
-2509 AGTGIPVNF
+2509 GAWNKFNSFLGVAELPAF
-2518 TITDV
+2518 T
-2523 YGKGLLPV
+2523 
-2531 WNSVAD
+2531 VAY
-2537 LIGGNKM
+2537 
-2544 SPMSPVALATGGY
+2544 ATGGPVH
-2557 IRGPGTETSD
+2557 GPGTETSD
-2567 SIPAMLSR
+2567 SIYAKLSR
-2575 GEFVLNARA
+2575 GEHVI
-2584 TEAAGVNNLMTFNNL
+2584 TAAEVRGAGGHQAIMAQRQVWAGRKRMQGVDQSMPAFA
-2599 NGRGGPGALQGMFG
+2599 RGGPVDPKAPPWPGESNLKPAAILARRNIHKYWPMIGE
-2613 IGGDMRVHLATG
+2613 IGGYRPSDPYPDHPSGLALDVMVGVGNPVGDEVNDWLHRNMVPLALNYTIWKQFYKPAGGGGNLMGDRGDPTQNHMDHVHALFNNNGVPGITTG
-2625 GPADPGSP
+2625 G
-2633 AWKALARGHEFARR
+2633 
-2647 ISPGPYSL
+2647 I
-2655 GGSSGGT
+2655 GGSSGG
-2662 NAGYTDCSGFQ
+2662 APIDYKKIVQESFKADMD
-2673 SEVADVI
+2673 EVRKNLPAIPGGIGQWPKISADVAEKMALKKLLPLAEKMSI
-2680 MGGPGGSRKWA
+2680 SSGSAASAWAGAPDASVVTKVKEAMKTYGWDQGAEWEALNQLIGHESSWNPNAQNPSSTAYGLFQFLDSTWASVGGSKTSDPYQQA
-2691 TGSFPGGGGAQGSVV
+2691 
-2706 NIGNQMW
+2706 I
-2713 VKGLGAGHSIGISVP
+2713 
-2728 HAAGTL
+2728 
-2734 GGVPGLPTVNIESG
+2734 
-2748 GGTGGGATY
+2748 Y
-2757 GGRATGANDPQ
+2757 GGRYIKNRYGSPSAAWAFWQNPQ
-2768 FPTQY
+2768 PNPY
-2773 HLNVIDG
+2773 
-2780 MFVPAVGGAGASMV
+2780 
-2794 DILKGMSED
+2794 
-2803 GLKKM
+2803 
-2808 VQLAMDFN
+2808 
-2816 GKGNAGQIPRLTAEH
+2816 
-2831 WSKTT
+2831 
-2836 ASKLAEEGKK
+2836 
-2846 LDAAGP
+2846 
-2852 AMAAGIE
+2852 
-2859 GVERWRPM
+2859 
-2867 VIAALKRNGFAG
+2867 
-2879 TKREQDLMLSQI
+2879 
-2891 MSESGGNPAAVQNGY
+2891 GGN
-2906 VDVNTGG
+2906 
-2913 NEAVGILQI
+2913 
-2922 AKGTWPGVRDPSL
+2922 W
-2935 PDDRTNPWANM
+2935 
-2946 NAALRY
+2946 
-2952 YKQTYGNDLGTHWG
+2952 
-2966 KGTGYDS
+2966 YDN
-2973 GGVLPPGFTLA
+2973 GGVLPPGLTLA

-3004 DIASKPP
+3004 DIATKPP
-3011 LDEDTIQGAM
+3011 LDEDTIQGAV

-3035 TAAIIKGMD
+3035 TAAIMKGMD
-3044 VWAAAWTPEMVDSTD
+3044 VWSAAWTPAMVDSTD

-3113 TVNVTNGTATTGNT
+3113 TVNVTNGTATTANT
-3127 STVGTNEKGEQT
+3127 STVGTNSKGEQT

-3155 ALADFFE
+3155 ALADFFD

-3220 TAVERLAKEDGPA
+3220 TAVERLVKEDGPA
-3233 WSAALAAIASNNP
+3233 WSAALAAIAANNP
-3246 AGYAVAALLAFKTI
+3246 AGYAVAVMLVLKEV
-3260 ATMLPLIL
+3260 ATLLPLIL

-3310 QGGGEVAMG
+3310 QAGGAVAMG

-3324 PTDAMSTS
+3324 PTDAMSTA

-3364 RLLAAG
+3364 KLLAAG

>member
-7 NILIT
+7 NILVT

-28 LKGLQST
+28 LRGLQST

-48 AAARQIEAAE
+48 AAAKQIDAAE

-73 QANLRQVK
+73 QANLRQIK

-96 TSLAQTKAST
+96 ISLSQTKAAG
-106 AAQVAAAKQEASAAK
+106 AAEASAAK
-121 MAAAMELSAMKQQ
+121 QAAAAAKMSAAMELSAMKQQ
-134 AALAQ
+134 AAMAQ

-144 MRQLAQA
+144 MRQLAQM
-151 EAASSRQII
+151 EAASARQIA

-238 AANATKINSDNG
+238 SANAAKINSDNG

-255 EVAANREAR
+255 EVAANREMR
-264 AARDAALADMDRA
+264 AAREASLADMDRA

-283 NARKSASDA
+283 NARKAASDA
-292 QAAVNAQASA
+292 QAAVNAQANA
-302 MKEASA
+302 IKEAAA
-308 MSVADAARI
+308 MSVADTARI
-317 RSASV
+317 KSAAV
-322 AAAENARKV
+322 AAAENARKI
-331 ASDAAVANA
+331 ASDAAVANT
-340 AAMAAGRESVA
+340 AAMTAGRESVA
-351 NAAAAASATVGAQ
+351 NAQAAASARIGAQ

-369 DARANASRLNAA
+369 DAQANASRLNAA
-381 SVAAAESAKIAASE
+381 AVAAAEASKIAAAE

-403 KAAIQITAAKQKEI
+403 KAAIQITAAKQREI

-422 AAGSNVAWSESMT
+422 ATASNRSWSASMT
-435 RAGSRMQWI
+435 ASGSRMQWI

-456 LLAAGF
+456 LLATGI

-486 VRKAEAQGINLVAN
+486 IREAEAKGINLVKN
-500 EVAALEK
+500 ETEALEK
-507 NFVALSNKYGVQA
+507 AFIALSNKYGVQA
-520 AEVANVAAEW
+520 DEVANVAAEW
-530 AAAGASGQALAHQT
+530 AAAGASGKALATQT

-559 EATKSL
+559 EATKAL
-565 IAIQSQWNAVTET
+565 IAIQAQWGAVTET
-578 SLDRAGK
+578 NLDQQNK

-599 LTTILRQ
+599 LTSILRQ

-629 GVARTAGL
+629 GVARSAGF

-644 ATAAL
+644 AVAAL

-677 AQIMELMG
+677 SQIMELMQ
-685 IKTEKGAWQSL
+685 IQTEKAAWQSM

-701 LEELARRFGDLTGA
+701 LEELAKRFGTLTGA
-715 QKAQVS
+715 QKAQVA

-742 TSGYYH
+742 KAGYYH
-748 KALEKLGNQA
+748 KALEKLANEA

-798 PVVIQLTQWIGK
+798 PVVIQITQWIGK
-810 AFDSFAN
+810 AFDAFAN
-817 LPTGVRTTIVGLG
+817 LPTGVRTTLIGLG

-849 LGQLTPVFLALGRAI
+849 LGQLTPVFLMLARAM

-869 GLFKFTAVLLKP
+869 IFGKFGALLLKP
-881 IASLA
+881 IMGLA
-886 KLRGALMLTARAFM
+886 KLRAALVLTARAFA
-900 LIPAVAVL
+900 LIPAAAVL
-908 IPRIISFAMMATQ
+908 MTRIVSFALMGMQ
-921 ATVVVGMAGVMAA
+921 ATVVVGMAGLRASWTAA
-934 WRTAWAAM
+934 WVAM
-942 ITFQVVSGVAMTTT
+942 VAVQTVSGVAMTTT
-956 QRLTFT
+956 QKVMFMVMLTAQKVWAGASLLIQRAWAT
-962 AMLAAQNLWNAA
+962 ASVAVHAAWGAAAAMVTAVGQAIMLARQRA
-974 SLAMQKAWSIAWIS
+974 
-988 MLRVWAAA
+988 WAAA
-996 SIMAQAAHAAA
+996 WLAIT
-1007 SRLIVGV
+1007 VG
-1014 YLASTLAM
+1014 
-1022 KRTWAT
+1022 WAT
-1028 AWLVL
+1028 
-1033 QAAWASASAVM
+1033 
-1044 QAAWARASLLLT
+1044 ASLLLQ
-1056 KTWAAASL
+1056 KTWAAASIL
-1064 LLTATFWKRM
+1064 LSGAYWKRM
-1074 WALFAAGNKGLLAIL
+1074 FAIFAAGNKGLLAIL
-1089 AAGGKAIVALFAS
+1089 AAGGKAIVALFSS
-1102 PWAIAIGV
+1102 PWAIAIAIVIG
-1110 VVALIV
+1110 LIV
-1116 MFRKQIAQAWNNIVN
+1116 MFREQIAQAWNNVVN
-1131 YFRNLPAETA
+1131 YFRNIPKETSA
-1141 SALSPLTNI
+1141 ALSPLTNI

-1157 VVGAFNSLPEGVKNA
+1157 VVGAFNSLPEGVKGA
-1172 LLKVVAVVRAAA
+1172 LLKVVAIVRAAA
-1184 LKVYELFSY
+1184 MKVYELFSY
-1193 LNPFAHHSPSLVENV
+1193 LNPFARHSPSLVENV
-1208 TNGMAVVNEQFANA
+1208 TNGMAVVNAQFANA
-1222 SRNAQT
+1222 SRNAQK
-1228 HIGKLHKSIQ
+1228 HVGQLHKSINK
-1238 QLQGLSAPLTKQNDQ
+1238 LQSLSAPMTAQNDK
-1253 AKDDEFRATA
+1253 AKDDEFRQTA

-1286 AYMDQLNK
+1286 SYMDQLNK
-1294 SMETQEQKLKGIKAG
+1294 SMEAHEAQLKNIKAG
-1309 VEAYDAAIEQMNSSL
+1309 VEAYDSAIEQMNSAL
-1324 EVTKKIQ
+1324 EVTKAIQ
-1331 SDVSTALDGA
+1331 SDVNRALDGA
-1341 KARFDRYANAQ
+1341 KARFDRYSNAQ
-1352 ISGTRAAEDALFD
+1352 IKGTRAAEDAIFD

-1380 EEESGTVDSVTDSYS
+1380 EEEAGTVDSVTDSYS

-1434 QSGLMTGGADSP
+1434 QSGLMTGGTDSP

-1460 QKQAEIMDLEKALKF
+1460 QKQADIMDLEKSLKF

-1484 FSNNVEEM
+1484 FSSNVEEM
-1492 PYGQIMSGMDAS
+1492 PYGQIMSGMDSS

-1539 QQTYDTESKRL
+1539 QQTYDSEAKRL
-1550 ETVREKYES
+1550 ETVRAKYEE
-1559 VEEAV
+1559 VEQAV
-1564 RSGEEALEQF
+1564 RSGEEALESF
-1574 SSAAEESVRRQEEAA
+1574 SSASEEVVRRQEEAA
-1589 RAAEQ
+1589 RAAEE
-1594 LAKKRK
+1594 ASKKLK
-1600 GKKGGGDSGDE
+1600 KKKGGGAGSGDE
-1611 LTPGAQNFLEGAAGD
+1611 LTPGAQNFIDGAAGD
-1626 FETFGGNATVGRE
+1626 FETFGGTDTIGRE
-1639 GAGLDQSAQID
+1639 GAGLDQSSQID
-1650 EFTNSLTADL
+1650 EFTKGLTDDL
-1660 EKSLGGLNPF
+1660 EKQLGGLNPF
-1670 SGLKNAWNRTVD
+1670 SGLKNAWNRTVN
-1682 WFKGIAPGFG
+1682 WFKGMMPGFG
-1692 DIFKNVGSGIGSAF
+1692 DIFKNVGNGIGSAF

-1719 AISKSV
+1719 TISKGV
-1725 EALKNIWGW
+1725 ESLRNIWGW
-1734 IQKAGQLIGK
+1734 IQKVGQIIGK

-1763 VMDKIGPPLSELGK
+1763 VMDKISGPLSELGK

-1785 AFTHLMPVIGLVIG
+1785 AFTHLMPVIALFVGA
-1799 VLEMLW
+1799 LEVVW

-1827 RVITGIIKILM
+1827 TVITGIMKVFM
-1838 GAMKVIQGV
+1838 GLMKVIQGV
-1847 IQVVIGII
+1847 VMVVVNILKGIFTFI
-1855 RGVIG
+1855 KG
-1860 LFMGEGLSGFSMFG
+1860 LFSLKFDLSGFG
-1874 DGLKNIF
+1874 GIGEALKKIF

-1887 FGGIVDIVKGIFI
+1887 FGGIVDIVKGIFV
-1900 AIWSTIKNAVK
+1900 AIWSTIKNSVK

-1917 WGLVKGVIDFF
+1917 WGLVKGIIDFF
-1928 TTLWDVL
+1928 KTLWDVL

-1946 AIIDWFKELP
+1946 SIIDWFKELP
-1956 GKLPGIV
+1956 GKLPGMV
-1963 WGIIKSVIG
+1963 WGLITKLIG

-1979 MIGQALLKLGGFLLG
+1979 MIGQALLKLGGFLFG
-1994 AFTSAMGWLLP
+1994 AFTSAMAWLLP

-2029 LGFGAKLLGWLWDA
+2029 VGFGAKLLGWLGQA
-2043 IAWLVPQLPGVVWNI
+2043 IAWLVPQLPGIVWDI
-2058 ITFFASLPGKLLGAL
+2058 ITFFATLPFKIIGALLGFGAKLFEWAKNAFIWLAQNLPGVIGNVISFFAGLPGKLIGAL
-2073 GDIGAKLWEW
+2073 LGLGSKLFEWAKNGFIWLAQNLPNAIGAVLDFAKEFPGRVIRGFGKWGSFIWEW
-2083 MKIGWQWLVDNLP
+2083 MKKGWDFLVNEMP
-2096 GIVQSVVD
+2096 GIV
-2104 YFKNLPGNFIRGL
+2104 
-2117 GVIGEKLG
+2117 
-2125 EWMRAGWN
+2125 A
-2133 WLVENLP
+2133 
-2140 KIIEPVL
+2140 
-2147 EYFKNLPGNFIR
+2147 
-2159 GLGVIGDKLWEW
+2159 
-2171 MKAGWNWLVE
+2171 
-2181 NMPGI
+2181 
-2186 IKGFLEFIG
+2186 GFLKWIG
-2195 GIPGKL
+2195 GIPGML
-2201 LGKLGDAGK
+2201 LGKLGDGAK
-2210 VLFDYGRDMI
+2210 VLYDYGKDMI

-2280 MQSQVESASV
+2280 MEGQVEQASIA
-2290 SMAAAADK
+2290 MAAAADK

-2323 DAVAASGPVGVE
+2323 DAVAASGPVGVD
-2335 TAAGPTADIAPML
+2335 TAAEPTADIQPML
-2348 AAAEAAFDAF
+2348 DAAEAAFDAF
-2358 DSSMQAK
+2358 DASMQTK
-2365 MAAFTAAL
+2365 MAAFTAAVTL
-2373 TVMFAGMVTG
+2373 MFAAMVTG
-2383 IISSLDQVSI
+2383 ILSSLDQVTI
-2393 GGTASFTALQA
+2393 GSGTSFSAMQA
-2404 NVIAI
+2404 TVVGI
-2409 VTAMVSA
+2409 VTAMVAA

-2424 VTHVNQFG
+2424 ISHVTQFG
-2432 LAFTAAWAGAWNAWN
+2432 LAFTAAWAEAWNAWK
-2447 DSTTTGVDHT
+2447 SETSLGVDHT

-2463 MAAGMRDITD
+2463 MAQGMRDIFDGGIAPIFEDMAKMYTTLEGATKTTVD
-2473 NGIKPVF
+2473 NVGTTWADIEPKTKRPAGIVI
-2480 DSLALMLTNAET
+2480 NE
-2492 GFGQTVT
+2492 VY
-2499 NIGTA
+2499 NN
-2504 WTGLR
+2504 GLR
-2509 AGTGIPVNF
+2509 GAWNKFNSFLGVAELPAF
-2518 TITDV
+2518 T
-2523 YGKGLLPV
+2523 
-2531 WNSVAD
+2531 VAY
-2537 LIGGNKM
+2537 
-2544 SPMSPVALATGGY
+2544 ATGGPVH
-2557 IRGPGTETSD
+2557 GPGTETSD
-2567 SIPAMLSR
+2567 SIYAKLSR
-2575 GEFVLNARA
+2575 GEHVI
-2584 TEAAGVNNLMTFNNL
+2584 TAAEVRGAGGHQAIMAQRQVWAGRKRMQGVDQSMPAFA
-2599 NGRGGPGALQGMFG
+2599 RGGPVDPKAPPWPGESNLKPAAILARRNIHKYWPMIGE
-2613 IGGDMRVHLATG
+2613 IGGYRPSDPYPDHPSGLALDVMVGVGNPVGDEVNDWLHRNMVPLALNYTIWKQFYKPAGGGGNLMGDRGDPTQNHMDHVHALFNNNGVPGITTG
-2625 GPADPGSP
+2625 G
-2633 AWKALARGHEFARR
+2633 
-2647 ISPGPYSL
+2647 I
-2655 GGSSGGT
+2655 GGSSGG
-2662 NAGYTDCSGFQ
+2662 APIDYKKIVQESFKADMD
-2673 SEVADVI
+2673 EVRKNLPAIPGGIGQWPKISADVAEKMALKKLLPLAEKMSI
-2680 MGGPGGSRKWA
+2680 SSGSAASAWAGAPDASVVTKVKEAMKTYGWDQGAEWEALNQLIGHESSWNPNAQNPSSTAYGLFQFLDSTWASVGGSKTSDPYQQA
-2691 TGSFPGGGGAQGSVV
+2691 
-2706 NIGNQMW
+2706 I
-2713 VKGLGAGHSIGISVP
+2713 
-2728 HAAGTL
+2728 
-2734 GGVPGLPTVNIESG
+2734 
-2748 GGTGGGATY
+2748 Y
-2757 GGRATGANDPQ
+2757 GGRYIKNRYGSPSAAWAFWQNPQ
-2768 FPTQY
+2768 PNPY
-2773 HLNVIDG
+2773 
-2780 MFVPAVGGAGASMV
+2780 
-2794 DILKGMSED
+2794 
-2803 GLKKM
+2803 
-2808 VQLAMDFN
+2808 
-2816 GKGNAGQIPRLTAEH
+2816 
-2831 WSKTT
+2831 
-2836 ASKLAEEGKK
+2836 
-2846 LDAAGP
+2846 
-2852 AMAAGIE
+2852 
-2859 GVERWRPM
+2859 
-2867 VIAALKRNGFAG
+2867 
-2879 TKREQDLMLSQI
+2879 
-2891 MSESGGNPAAVQNGY
+2891 GGN
-2906 VDVNTGG
+2906 
-2913 NEAVGILQI
+2913 
-2922 AKGTWPGVRDPSL
+2922 W
-2935 PDDRTNPWANM
+2935 
-2946 NAALRY
+2946 
-2952 YKQTYGNDLGTHWG
+2952 
-2966 KGTGYDS
+2966 YDN
-2973 GGVLPPGFTLA
+2973 GGVLPPGLTLA

-3004 DIASKPP
+3004 DIATKPP
-3011 LDEDTIQGAM
+3011 LDEDTIQGAV

-3035 TAAIIKGMD
+3035 TAAIMKGMD
-3044 VWAAAWTPEMVDSTD
+3044 VWSAAWTPAMVDSTD

-3127 STVGTNEKGEQT
+3127 STVGTNSKGEQT

-3155 ALADFFE
+3155 ALADFFD

-3220 TAVERLAKEDGPA
+3220 TAVERLVKEDGPA
-3233 WSAALAAIASNNP
+3233 WSAALAAIAANNP
-3246 AGYAVAALLAFKTI
+3246 AGYAVAVMLVLKEV
-3260 ATMLPLIL
+3260 ATLLPLIL

-3310 QGGGEVAMG
+3310 QAGGAVAMG

-3324 PTDAMSTS
+3324 PTDAMSTA

-3364 RLLAAG
+3364 KLLAAG

>member
-7 NILIT
+7 NILVT

-28 LKGLQST
+28 LRGLQST

-48 AAARQIEAAE
+48 AAAKQIDAAE

-73 QANLRQVK
+73 QANLRQIK

-96 TSLAQTKAST
+96 ISLSQTKAAG
-106 AAQVAAAKQEASAAK
+106 AAEASAAK
-121 MAAAMELSAMKQQ
+121 QAAAAAKMSAAMELSAMKQQ
-134 AALAQ
+134 AAMAQ

-144 MRQLAQA
+144 MRQLAQM
-151 EAASSRQII
+151 EAASARQIA

-238 AANATKINSDNG
+238 SANAAKINSDNG

-255 EVAANREAR
+255 EVAANREMR
-264 AARDAALADMDRA
+264 AAREASLADMDRA

-283 NARKSASDA
+283 NARKAASDA
-292 QAAVNAQASA
+292 QAAVNAQANA
-302 MKEASA
+302 IKEAAA
-308 MSVADAARI
+308 MSVADTARI
-317 RSASV
+317 KSAAV
-322 AAAENARKV
+322 AAAENARKI
-331 ASDAAVANA
+331 ASDAAVANT
-340 AAMAAGRESVA
+340 AAMTAGRESVA
-351 NAAAAASATVGAQ
+351 NAQAAASARIGAQ

-369 DARANASRLNAA
+369 DAQANASRLNAA
-381 SVAAAESAKIAASE
+381 AVAAAEASKIAAAE

-403 KAAIQITAAKQKEI
+403 KAAIQITAAKQREI

-422 AAGSNVAWSESMT
+422 ATASNRSWSASMT
-435 RAGSRMQWI
+435 ASGSRMQWI

-456 LLAAGF
+456 LLATGI

-486 VRKAEAQGINLVAN
+486 IREAEAKGINLVKN
-500 EVAALEK
+500 ETEALEK
-507 NFVALSNKYGVQA
+507 AFIALSNKYGVQA
-520 AEVANVAAEW
+520 DEVANVAAEW
-530 AAAGASGQALAHQT
+530 AAAGASGKALATQT

-559 EATKSL
+559 EATKAL
-565 IAIQSQWNAVTET
+565 IAIQAQWGAVTET
-578 SLDRAGK
+578 NLDQQNK

-599 LTTILRQ
+599 LTSILRQ

-629 GVARTAGL
+629 GVARSAGF

-644 ATAAL
+644 AVAAL

-677 AQIMELMG
+677 SQIMELMQ
-685 IKTEKGAWQSL
+685 IQTEKAAWQSM

-701 LEELARRFGDLTGA
+701 LEELAKRFGTLTGA
-715 QKAQVS
+715 QKAQVA

-742 TSGYYH
+742 KAGYYH
-748 KALEKLGNQA
+748 KALEKLANEA

-798 PVVIQLTQWIGK
+798 PVVIQITQWIGK
-810 AFDSFAN
+810 AFDAFAN
-817 LPTGVRTTIVGLG
+817 LPTGVRTTLIGLG

-849 LGQLTPVFLALGRAI
+849 LGQLTPVFLMLARAM

-869 GLFKFTAVLLKP
+869 IFGKFGALLLKP
-881 IASLA
+881 IMGLA
-886 KLRGALMLTARAFM
+886 KLRAALALTARAFA
-900 LIPAVAVL
+900 LIPAAAVL
-908 IPRIISFAMMATQ
+908 MTRIVSFALMGMQ
-921 ATVVVGMAGVMAA
+921 ATVVVGMAGLRASWTAA
-934 WRTAWAAM
+934 WVAM
-942 ITFQVVSGVAMTTT
+942 VAVQTVSGVAMTTT
-956 QRLTFT
+956 QKVMFMVMLTAQKVWAGASLLIQRAWAT
-962 AMLAAQNLWNAA
+962 ASVAVHAAWGAAAAMVTAVGQAIMLARQRA
-974 SLAMQKAWSIAWIS
+974 
-988 MLRVWAAA
+988 WAAA
-996 SIMAQAAHAAA
+996 WLAIT
-1007 SRLIVGV
+1007 VG
-1014 YLASTLAM
+1014 
-1022 KRTWAT
+1022 WAT
-1028 AWLVL
+1028 
-1033 QAAWASASAVM
+1033 
-1044 QAAWARASLLLT
+1044 ASLLLQ
-1056 KTWAAASL
+1056 KTWAAASIL
-1064 LLTATFWKRM
+1064 LSGAYWKRM
-1074 WALFAAGNKGLLAIL
+1074 FAIFAAGNKGLLAIL
-1089 AAGGKAIVALFAS
+1089 AAGGKAIVALFSS
-1102 PWAIAIGV
+1102 PWAIAIAIVIG
-1110 VVALIV
+1110 LIV
-1116 MFRKQIAQAWNNIVN
+1116 MFREQIAQAWNNVVN
-1131 YFRNLPAETA
+1131 YFRNIPKETSA
-1141 SALSPLTNI
+1141 ALSPLTNI

-1157 VVGAFNSLPEGVKNA
+1157 VVGAFNSLPEGVKGA
-1172 LLKVVAVVRAAA
+1172 LLKVVAIVRAAA
-1184 LKVYELFSY
+1184 MKVYELFSY
-1193 LNPFAHHSPSLVENV
+1193 LNPFARHSPSLVENV
-1208 TNGMAVVNEQFANA
+1208 TNGMAVVNAQFANA
-1222 SRNAQT
+1222 SRNAQK
-1228 HIGKLHKSIQ
+1228 HVGQLHKSINK
-1238 QLQGLSAPLTKQNDQ
+1238 LQSLSAPMTAQNDK
-1253 AKDDEFRATA
+1253 AKDDEFRQTA

-1286 AYMDQLNK
+1286 SYMDQLNK
-1294 SMETQEQKLKGIKAG
+1294 SMEAHEAQLKSIKAG
-1309 VEAYDAAIEQMNSSL
+1309 VEAYDSAIEQMNSAL
-1324 EVTKKIQ
+1324 EVTKAIQ
-1331 SDVSTALDGA
+1331 SDVNRALDGA
-1341 KARFDRYANAQ
+1341 KARFDRYSNAQ
-1352 ISGTRAAEDALFD
+1352 IKGTRAAEDAIFD

-1380 EEESGTVDSVTDSYS
+1380 EEEAGTVDSVTDSYS

-1434 QSGLMTGGADSP
+1434 QSGLMTGGTDSP

-1460 QKQAEIMDLEKALKF
+1460 QKQADIMDLEKSLKF

-1484 FSNNVEEM
+1484 FSSNVEEM
-1492 PYGQIMSGMDAS
+1492 PYGQIMSGMDSS

-1539 QQTYDTESKRL
+1539 QQTYDSEAKRL
-1550 ETVREKYES
+1550 ETVRAKYEE
-1559 VEEAV
+1559 VEQAV
-1564 RSGEEALEQF
+1564 RSGEEALESF
-1574 SSAAEESVRRQEEAA
+1574 SSASEEVVRRQEEAA
-1589 RAAEQ
+1589 RAAEE
-1594 LAKKRK
+1594 ASKKLK
-1600 GKKGGGDSGDE
+1600 KKKGGGAGSGDE
-1611 LTPGAQNFLEGAAGD
+1611 LTPGAQNFIDGAAGD
-1626 FETFGGNATVGRE
+1626 FETFGGTDTIGRE
-1639 GAGLDQSAQID
+1639 GAGLDQSSQID
-1650 EFTNSLTADL
+1650 EFTKGLTDDL
-1660 EKSLGGLNPF
+1660 EKQLGGLNPF
-1670 SGLKNAWNRTVD
+1670 SGLKNAWNRTVN
-1682 WFKGIAPGFG
+1682 WFKGMMPGFG
-1692 DIFKNVGSGIGSAF
+1692 DIFKNVGNGIGSAF

-1719 AISKSV
+1719 AVSNSV
-1725 EALKNIWGW
+1725 ESLKNVWEW
-1734 IQKAGQLIGK
+1734 IKKAGSIIGN

-1751 STMQGLGDGFKT
+1751 STLQGLGDGFKT
-1763 VMDKIGPPLSELGK
+1763 VMDKVSGPLSELGK
-1777 TVMPFLQT
+1777 VAIPFLTT
-1785 AFTHLMPVIGLVIG
+1785 AFQHLSPVIGVFLVA
-1799 VLEMLW
+1799 LEMVW

-1818 LGDIIGAVI
+1818 LGDLIGAII
-1827 RVITGIIKILM
+1827 RVITGVVKILL

-1847 IQVVIGII
+1847 IMVVIGIVK
-1855 RGVIG
+1855 GVIG
-1860 LFMGEGLSGFSMFG
+1860 LLTGQGLSGFDMFG
-1874 DGLKNIF
+1874 DGIKKIF

-1887 FGGIVDIVKGIFI
+1887 LGGIVDIVKGIFI

-1917 WGLVKGVIDFF
+1917 WGLVKGIIDFF
-1928 TTLWDVL
+1928 KTLWDVL

-1946 AIIDWFKELP
+1946 SIIDWFKELP
-1956 GKLPGIV
+1956 GKLPGMV
-1963 WGIIKSVIG
+1963 WGLITKLIG

-1979 MIGQALLKLGGFLLG
+1979 MIGQALLKLGGFLFG
-1994 AFTSAMGWLLP
+1994 AFTSAMAWLLP

-2029 LGFGAKLLGWLWDA
+2029 VGFGAKLLGWLGQA
-2043 IAWLVPQLPGVVWNI
+2043 IAWLVPQLPGIVWDI
-2058 ITFFASLPGKLLGAL
+2058 ITFFATLPFKIIGALLGFGAKLFEWAKNAFIWLAQNLPGVIGNVISFFAGLPGKLIGAL
-2073 GDIGAKLWEW
+2073 LGLGSKLFEWAKNGFIWLAQNLPNAIGAVLDFAKEFPGRVIRGFGKWGSFIWEW
-2083 MKIGWQWLVDNLP
+2083 MKKGWDFLVNEMP
-2096 GIVQSVVD
+2096 GIV
-2104 YFKNLPGNFIRGL
+2104 
-2117 GVIGEKLG
+2117 
-2125 EWMRAGWN
+2125 A
-2133 WLVENLP
+2133 
-2140 KIIEPVL
+2140 
-2147 EYFKNLPGNFIR
+2147 
-2159 GLGVIGDKLWEW
+2159 
-2171 MKAGWNWLVE
+2171 
-2181 NMPGI
+2181 
-2186 IKGFLEFIG
+2186 GFLKWIG
-2195 GIPGKL
+2195 GIPGML
-2201 LGKLGDAGK
+2201 LGKLGDGAK
-2210 VLFDYGRDMI
+2210 VLYDYGKDMI

-2280 MQSQVESASV
+2280 MEGQVEQASIA
-2290 SMAAAADK
+2290 MAAAADK

-2323 DAVAASGPVGVE
+2323 DAVAASGPVAVD
-2335 TAAGPTADIAPML
+2335 TAASPDADIQPML
-2348 AAAEAAFDAF
+2348 DAAEAAFDAF
-2358 DSSMQAK
+2358 NASMKTK
-2365 MAAFTAAL
+2365 MAAFTAAVTL
-2373 TVMFAGMVTG
+2373 MFAAMVTG
-2383 IISSLDQVSI
+2383 ILSSLDQVTI
-2393 GGTASFTALQA
+2393 GSGTSFSAMQA
-2404 NVIAI
+2404 TVVGI
-2409 VTAMVSA
+2409 VTAMVAA

-2424 VTHVNQFG
+2424 ISHVTQFG
-2432 LAFTAAWAGAWNAWN
+2432 LAFTAAWAEAWNAWK
-2447 DSTTTGVDHT
+2447 SETSLGVDHT

-2463 MAAGMRDITD
+2463 MAQGMRDIFDGGIAPIFEDMAKMYTTLEGATKTTVD
-2473 NGIKPVF
+2473 NVGTTWADIEPKTKRPAGIVI
-2480 DSLALMLTNAET
+2480 NE
-2492 GFGQTVT
+2492 VY
-2499 NIGTA
+2499 NN
-2504 WTGLR
+2504 GLR
-2509 AGTGIPVNF
+2509 GAWNKFNSFLGVAELPAF
-2518 TITDV
+2518 T
-2523 YGKGLLPV
+2523 
-2531 WNSVAD
+2531 VAY
-2537 LIGGNKM
+2537 
-2544 SPMSPVALATGGY
+2544 ATGGPVH
-2557 IRGPGTETSD
+2557 GPGTETSD
-2567 SIPAMLSR
+2567 SIYAKLSR
-2575 GEFVLNARA
+2575 GEHVI
-2584 TEAAGVNNLMTFNNL
+2584 TAAEVRGAGGHQAIMAQRQVWAGRKRMQGVDQSMPAFA
-2599 NGRGGPGALQGMFG
+2599 RGGPVDPKAPPWPGESNLKPAAILARRNIHKYWPMIGE
-2613 IGGDMRVHLATG
+2613 IGGYRPSDPYPDHPSGLALDVMVGVGNPVGDEVNDWLHRNMVPLALNYTIWKQFYKPAGGGGNLMGDRGDPTQNHMDHVHALFNNNGVPGITTG
-2625 GPADPGSP
+2625 G
-2633 AWKALARGHEFARR
+2633 
-2647 ISPGPYSL
+2647 I
-2655 GGSSGGT
+2655 GGSSGG
-2662 NAGYTDCSGFQ
+2662 APIDYKKIVQESFKADMD
-2673 SEVADVI
+2673 EVRKNLPAIPGGIGQWPKISADVAEKMALKKLLPLAEKMSI
-2680 MGGPGGSRKWA
+2680 SSGSAASAWAGAPDASVVTKVKEAMKTYGWDQGAEWEALNQLIGHESSWNPNAQNPSSTAYGLFQFLDSTWASVGGSKTSDPYQQA
-2691 TGSFPGGGGAQGSVV
+2691 
-2706 NIGNQMW
+2706 I
-2713 VKGLGAGHSIGISVP
+2713 
-2728 HAAGTL
+2728 
-2734 GGVPGLPTVNIESG
+2734 
-2748 GGTGGGATY
+2748 Y
-2757 GGRATGANDPQ
+2757 GGRYIKNRYGSPSAAWAFWQNPQ
-2768 FPTQY
+2768 PNPY
-2773 HLNVIDG
+2773 
-2780 MFVPAVGGAGASMV
+2780 
-2794 DILKGMSED
+2794 
-2803 GLKKM
+2803 
-2808 VQLAMDFN
+2808 
-2816 GKGNAGQIPRLTAEH
+2816 
-2831 WSKTT
+2831 
-2836 ASKLAEEGKK
+2836 
-2846 LDAAGP
+2846 
-2852 AMAAGIE
+2852 
-2859 GVERWRPM
+2859 
-2867 VIAALKRNGFAG
+2867 
-2879 TKREQDLMLSQI
+2879 
-2891 MSESGGNPAAVQNGY
+2891 GGN
-2906 VDVNTGG
+2906 
-2913 NEAVGILQI
+2913 
-2922 AKGTWPGVRDPSL
+2922 W
-2935 PDDRTNPWANM
+2935 
-2946 NAALRY
+2946 
-2952 YKQTYGNDLGTHWG
+2952 
-2966 KGTGYDS
+2966 YDN
-2973 GGVLPPGFTLA
+2973 GGVLPPGLTLA

-3004 DIASKPP
+3004 DIATKPP
-3011 LDEDTIQGAM
+3011 LDEDTIQGAV

-3035 TAAIIKGMD
+3035 TAAIMKGMD
-3044 VWAAAWTPEMVDSTD
+3044 VWSAAWTPAMVDSTD

-3127 STVGTNEKGEQT
+3127 STVGTNSKGEQT

-3155 ALADFFE
+3155 ALADFFD

-3220 TAVERLAKEDGPA
+3220 TAVERLVKEDGPA
-3233 WSAALAAIASNNP
+3233 WSAALAAIAANNP
-3246 AGYAVAALLAFKTI
+3246 AGYAVAVLLVLKEV
-3260 ATMLPLIL
+3260 ATLLPLIL

-3310 QGGGEVAMG
+3310 QAGGAVAMG

-3324 PTDAMSTS
+3324 PTDAMSTT

-3364 RLLAAG
+3364 KLLAAG

>member
-7 NILIT
+7 NILVT

-28 LKGLQST
+28 LRGLQST

-48 AAARQIEAAE
+48 AAAKQIDAAE

-73 QANLRQVK
+73 QANLRQIK

-96 TSLAQTKAST
+96 ISLSQTKAAG
-106 AAQVAAAKQEASAAK
+106 AAEASAAK
-121 MAAAMELSAMKQQ
+121 QAAAAAKMSAAMELSAMKQQ
-134 AALAQ
+134 AAMAQ

-144 MRQLAQA
+144 MRQLAQM
-151 EAASSRQII
+151 EAASARQIA

-238 AANATKINSDNG
+238 SANAAKINSDNG

-255 EVAANREAR
+255 EVAANREMR
-264 AARDAALADMDRA
+264 AAREASLADMDRA

-283 NARKSASDA
+283 NARKAASDA
-292 QAAVNAQASA
+292 QAAVNAQANA
-302 MKEASA
+302 IKEAAA
-308 MSVADAARI
+308 MSVADTARI
-317 RSASV
+317 KSAAV
-322 AAAENARKV
+322 AAAENARKI
-331 ASDAAVANA
+331 ASDAAVANT
-340 AAMAAGRESVA
+340 AAMTAGRESVA
-351 NAAAAASATVGAQ
+351 NAQAAASARIGAQ
-364 EKVVA
+364 QKVVA
-369 DARANASRLNAA
+369 DAQANASRMNAA
-381 SVAAAESAKIAASE
+381 AVAAAEASKIAAAE

-403 KAAIQITAAKQKEI
+403 KAAIQITAAKQREI

-422 AAGSNVAWSESMT
+422 ATASNRSWSASMT
-435 RAGSRMQWI
+435 ASGSRMQWI

-456 LLAAGF
+456 LLATGI

-486 VRKAEAQGINLVAN
+486 IREAEAKGINLVKN
-500 EVAALEK
+500 ETEALEK
-507 NFVALSNKYGVQA
+507 AFIALSNKYGVQA
-520 AEVANVAAEW
+520 DEVANVAAEW
-530 AAAGASGQALAHQT
+530 AAAGASGKALATQT

-559 EATKSL
+559 EATKAL
-565 IAIQSQWNAVTET
+565 IAIQAQWGAVTET
-578 SLDRAGK
+578 NLDQQNK

-599 LTTILRQ
+599 LTSILRQ

-629 GVARTAGL
+629 GVARSAGF

-644 ATAAL
+644 AVAAL

-677 AQIMELMG
+677 SQIMELMQ
-685 IKTEKGAWQSL
+685 IQTEKAAWQSM

-701 LEELARRFGDLTGA
+701 LEELAKRFGTLTGA
-715 QKAQVS
+715 QKAQVA

-742 TSGYYH
+742 KAGYYH
-748 KALEKLGNQA
+748 KALEKLANEA

-798 PVVIQLTQWIGK
+798 PVVIQITQWIGK
-810 AFDSFAN
+810 AFDAFAN
-817 LPTGVRTTIVGLG
+817 LPTGVRTTLIGLG

-849 LGQLTPVFLALGRAI
+849 LGQLTPVFLMLARAM

-869 GLFKFTAVLLKP
+869 IFGKFGALLLKP
-881 IASLA
+881 IMGLA
-886 KLRGALMLTARAFM
+886 KLRAALALTARAFA
-900 LIPAVAVL
+900 LIPAAAVL
-908 IPRIISFAMMATQ
+908 MTRIVSFALMGMQ
-921 ATVVVGMAGVMAA
+921 ATVVVGMAGLRASWTAA
-934 WRTAWAAM
+934 WVAM
-942 ITFQVVSGVAMTTT
+942 VAVQTVSGVAMTTT
-956 QRLTFT
+956 QKVMFMVMLTAQKVWAGASLLIQRAWAT
-962 AMLAAQNLWNAA
+962 ASVAVHAAWGAAAAMVTAVGQAIMLARQRA
-974 SLAMQKAWSIAWIS
+974 
-988 MLRVWAAA
+988 WAAA
-996 SIMAQAAHAAA
+996 WLAIT
-1007 SRLIVGV
+1007 VG
-1014 YLASTLAM
+1014 
-1022 KRTWAT
+1022 WAT
-1028 AWLVL
+1028 
-1033 QAAWASASAVM
+1033 
-1044 QAAWARASLLLT
+1044 ASLLLQ
-1056 KTWAAASL
+1056 KTWAAASIL
-1064 LLTATFWKRM
+1064 LSGAYWKRM
-1074 WALFAAGNKGLLAIL
+1074 FAIFAAGNKGLLAIL
-1089 AAGGKAIVALFAS
+1089 AAGGKAIVALFSS
-1102 PWAIAIGV
+1102 PWAIAIAIVIG
-1110 VVALIV
+1110 LIV
-1116 MFRKQIAQAWNNIVN
+1116 MFREQIAQAWNNVVN
-1131 YFRNLPAETA
+1131 YFRNIPKETSA
-1141 SALSPLTNI
+1141 ALSPLTNI

-1157 VVGAFNSLPEGVKNA
+1157 VVGAFNSLPEGVKGA
-1172 LLKVVAVVRAAA
+1172 LLKVVAIVRAAA
-1184 LKVYELFSY
+1184 MKVYELFSY
-1193 LNPFAHHSPSLVENV
+1193 LNPFARHSPSLVENV
-1208 TNGMAVVNEQFANA
+1208 TNGMAVVNAQFANA
-1222 SRNAQT
+1222 SRNAQK
-1228 HIGKLHKSIQ
+1228 HVGQLHKSINK
-1238 QLQGLSAPLTKQNDQ
+1238 LQSLSAPMTAQNDK
-1253 AKDDEFRATA
+1253 AKDDEFRQTA

-1286 AYMDQLNK
+1286 SYMDQLNK
-1294 SMETQEQKLKGIKAG
+1294 SMEAHEAQLKNIKAG
-1309 VEAYDAAIEQMNSSL
+1309 VEAYDAAIEQMNSAL
-1324 EVTKKIQ
+1324 EVTKAIQ
-1331 SDVSTALDGA
+1331 SDVNRALDGA
-1341 KARFDRYANAQ
+1341 KARFDRYSNAQ
-1352 ISGTRAAEDALFD
+1352 IKGTRAAEDAIFD

-1380 EEESGTVDSVTDSYS
+1380 EEEAGTVDSVTDSYS

-1434 QSGLMTGGADSP
+1434 QSGLMTGGTDSP

-1460 QKQAEIMDLEKALKF
+1460 QKQADIMDLEKSLKF

-1484 FSNNVEEM
+1484 FSSNVEEM
-1492 PYGQIMSGMDAS
+1492 PYGQIMSGMDSS

-1539 QQTYDTESKRL
+1539 QQTYDSEAKRL
-1550 ETVREKYES
+1550 ETVRAKYEE
-1559 VEEAV
+1559 VEQAV
-1564 RSGEEALEQF
+1564 RSGEEALESF
-1574 SSAAEESVRRQEEAA
+1574 SSASEEVVRRQEEAA
-1589 RAAEQ
+1589 RAAEE
-1594 LAKKRK
+1594 ASKKLK
-1600 GKKGGGDSGDE
+1600 KKKGGGAGSGDE
-1611 LTPGAQNFLEGAAGD
+1611 LTPGAQNFIDGAAGD
-1626 FETFGGNATVGRE
+1626 FETFGGTDTIGRE
-1639 GAGLDQSAQID
+1639 GAGLDQSSQID
-1650 EFTNSLTADL
+1650 EFTKGLTDDL
-1660 EKSLGGLNPF
+1660 EKQLGGLNPF
-1670 SGLKNAWNRTVD
+1670 SGLKNAWNRTVN
-1682 WFKGIAPGFG
+1682 WFKGMMPGFG
-1692 DIFKNVGSGIGSAF
+1692 DIFKNVGNGIGSAF

-1719 AISKSV
+1719 TISKGV
-1725 EALKNIWGW
+1725 ESLRNIWGW
-1734 IQKAGQLIGK
+1734 IQKVGQIIGK

-1763 VMDKIGPPLSELGK
+1763 VMDKISGPLSELGK

-1785 AFTHLMPVIGLVIG
+1785 AFTHLMPVIALFVGA
-1799 VLEMLW
+1799 LEVVW

-1827 RVITGIIKILM
+1827 TVITGIMKVFM
-1838 GAMKVIQGV
+1838 GLMKVIQGV
-1847 IQVVIGII
+1847 VMVVVNILKGIFTFI
-1855 RGVIG
+1855 KG
-1860 LFMGEGLSGFSMFG
+1860 LFSLKFDLSGFG
-1874 DGLKNIF
+1874 GIGEALKKIF

-1887 FGGIVDIVKGIFI
+1887 FGGIVDIVKGIFV
-1900 AIWSTIKNAVK
+1900 AIWSTIKNSVK

-1917 WGLVKGVIDFF
+1917 WGLVKGIIDFF
-1928 TTLWDVL
+1928 KTLWDVL

-1946 AIIDWFKELP
+1946 SIIDWFKELP
-1956 GKLPGIV
+1956 GKLPGMV
-1963 WGIIKSVIG
+1963 WGLITSLIG
-1972 FFLKLPI
+1972 FFLKMPI
-1979 MIGQALLKLGGFLLG
+1979 MIGQALLKLGGFLFG
-1994 AFTSAMGWLLP
+1994 AFTSAMAWLLP

-2029 LGFGAKLLGWLWDA
+2029 VGFGAKLLGWLGQA
-2043 IAWLVPQLPGVVWNI
+2043 IAWLVPQLPGIVWDI
-2058 ITFFASLPGKLLGAL
+2058 ITFFATLPFKIIGALLGFGAKLFEWAKNAFIWLAQNLPGVIGNVISFFAGLPGKLIGAL
-2073 GDIGAKLWEW
+2073 LGLGSKLFEWAKNGFIWLAQNLPNAIGAVLDFAKEFPGRVIRGFGKWGSFIWEW
-2083 MKIGWQWLVDNLP
+2083 MKKGWDFLVNEMP
-2096 GIVQSVVD
+2096 GIV
-2104 YFKNLPGNFIRGL
+2104 
-2117 GVIGEKLG
+2117 
-2125 EWMRAGWN
+2125 A
-2133 WLVENLP
+2133 
-2140 KIIEPVL
+2140 
-2147 EYFKNLPGNFIR
+2147 
-2159 GLGVIGDKLWEW
+2159 
-2171 MKAGWNWLVE
+2171 
-2181 NMPGI
+2181 
-2186 IKGFLEFIG
+2186 GFLKWIG
-2195 GIPGKL
+2195 GIPGML
-2201 LGKLGDAGK
+2201 LGKLGDGAK
-2210 VLFDYGRDMI
+2210 VLYDYGKDMI

-2280 MQSQVESASV
+2280 MEGQVEQASIA
-2290 SMAAAADK
+2290 MAAAADK

-2323 DAVAASGPVGVE
+2323 DAVAASGPVAVD
-2335 TAAGPTADIAPML
+2335 TAAEPTADIQPML
-2348 AAAEAAFDAF
+2348 DAAEAAFDAF
-2358 DSSMQAK
+2358 DASMQTK
-2365 MAAFTAAL
+2365 MAAFTAAVTL
-2373 TVMFAGMVTG
+2373 MFAAMVTG
-2383 IISSLDQVSI
+2383 ILSSLDQVTI
-2393 GGTASFTALQA
+2393 GSGTSFAAMQA
-2404 NVIAI
+2404 TVVGI
-2409 VTAMVSA
+2409 VTAMVAA

-2424 VTHVNQFG
+2424 ISHVTQFG
-2432 LAFTAAWAGAWNAWN
+2432 LAFTAAWAEAWNAWK
-2447 DSTTTGVDHT
+2447 SETSLGVDHT

-2463 MAAGMRDITD
+2463 MAQGMRDIFDGGIAPIFEDMAKMYTTLEGATKTTVD
-2473 NGIKPVF
+2473 NVGTTWADIEPKTKRPAGIVI
-2480 DSLALMLTNAET
+2480 NE
-2492 GFGQTVT
+2492 VY
-2499 NIGTA
+2499 NN
-2504 WTGLR
+2504 GLR
-2509 AGTGIPVNF
+2509 GAWNKFNSFLGVAELPAF
-2518 TITDV
+2518 T
-2523 YGKGLLPV
+2523 
-2531 WNSVAD
+2531 VAY
-2537 LIGGNKM
+2537 
-2544 SPMSPVALATGGY
+2544 ATGGPVH
-2557 IRGPGTETSD
+2557 GPGTETSD
-2567 SIPAMLSR
+2567 SIYAKLSR
-2575 GEFVLNARA
+2575 GEHVI
-2584 TEAAGVNNLMTFNNL
+2584 TAAEVRGAGGHQAIMAQRQVWAGRKRMQGVDQSMPAFA
-2599 NGRGGPGALQGMFG
+2599 RGGPVDPKAPPWPGESNLKPAAILARRNIHKYWPMIGE
-2613 IGGDMRVHLATG
+2613 IGGYRPSDPYPDHPSGLALDVMVGVGNPVGDEVNDWLHRNMVPLALNYTIWKQFYKPAGGGGNLMGDRGDPTQNHMDHVHALFNNNGVPGITTG
-2625 GPADPGSP
+2625 G
-2633 AWKALARGHEFARR
+2633 
-2647 ISPGPYSL
+2647 I
-2655 GGSSGGT
+2655 GGSSGG
-2662 NAGYTDCSGFQ
+2662 APIDYKKIVQESFKADMD
-2673 SEVADVI
+2673 EVRKNLPAIPGGIGQWPKISADVAEKMALKKLLPLAEKMSI
-2680 MGGPGGSRKWA
+2680 SSGSAASAWAGAPDASVVTKVKEAMKTYGWDQGAEWEALNQLIGHESSWNPNAQNPSSTAYGLFQFLDSTWASVGGSKTSDPYQQA
-2691 TGSFPGGGGAQGSVV
+2691 
-2706 NIGNQMW
+2706 I
-2713 VKGLGAGHSIGISVP
+2713 
-2728 HAAGTL
+2728 
-2734 GGVPGLPTVNIESG
+2734 
-2748 GGTGGGATY
+2748 Y
-2757 GGRATGANDPQ
+2757 GGRYIKNRYGSPSAAWAFWQNPQ
-2768 FPTQY
+2768 PNPY
-2773 HLNVIDG
+2773 
-2780 MFVPAVGGAGASMV
+2780 
-2794 DILKGMSED
+2794 
-2803 GLKKM
+2803 
-2808 VQLAMDFN
+2808 
-2816 GKGNAGQIPRLTAEH
+2816 
-2831 WSKTT
+2831 
-2836 ASKLAEEGKK
+2836 
-2846 LDAAGP
+2846 
-2852 AMAAGIE
+2852 
-2859 GVERWRPM
+2859 
-2867 VIAALKRNGFAG
+2867 
-2879 TKREQDLMLSQI
+2879 
-2891 MSESGGNPAAVQNGY
+2891 GGN
-2906 VDVNTGG
+2906 
-2913 NEAVGILQI
+2913 
-2922 AKGTWPGVRDPSL
+2922 W
-2935 PDDRTNPWANM
+2935 
-2946 NAALRY
+2946 
-2952 YKQTYGNDLGTHWG
+2952 
-2966 KGTGYDS
+2966 YDN
-2973 GGVLPPGFTLA
+2973 GGVLPPGLTLA

-3004 DIASKPP
+3004 DIATKPP
-3011 LDEDTIQGAM
+3011 LDEDTIQGAV

-3035 TAAIIKGMD
+3035 TAAIMKGMD
-3044 VWAAAWTPEMVDSTD
+3044 VWSAAWTPAMVDSTD

-3155 ALADFFE
+3155 ALADFFD

-3168 RDWQAD
+3168 RDWLAD

-3200 GYNVLRDVGPVMM
+3200 GYNVLRDVGPVML

-3220 TAVERLAKEDGPA
+3220 TAVERLVKEDGPA

-3246 AGYAVAALLAFKTI
+3246 AGYAVAVMLVLKEV
-3260 ATMLPLIL
+3260 ATLLPLIL

-3310 QGGGEVAMG
+3310 QAGGAVAMG

-3324 PTDAMSTS
+3324 PTDAMSTT

-3364 RLLAAG
+3364 KLLAAG

>member
-73 QANLRQVK
+73 QANLRQIK

-96 TSLAQTKAST
+96 TSLAQTKASN

-134 AALAQ
+134 AAMAQ

-151 EAASSRQII
+151 EAASARQII

-238 AANATKINSDNG
+238 AANAAKINSDNG

-264 AARDAALADMDRA
+264 AAREASLADMDRA

-302 MKEASA
+302 IKEASA

-340 AAMAAGRESVA
+340 AAIAAGRESVA

-369 DARANASRLNAA
+369 DARANASRLQAS

-403 KAAIQITAAKQKEI
+403 RAAIQITAAKQKEI

-422 AAGSNVAWSESMT
+422 ATASNVAWSESMT
-435 RAGSRMQWI
+435 RSGSRMQWI

-486 VRKAEAQGINLVAN
+486 IRKAEAQGINLVAN

-677 AQIMELMG
+677 SQIMNLMG
-685 IKTEKGAWQSL
+685 INTSTAAWQSQ
-696 NAGQR
+696 NAGER

-766 ELNTVLESQPQM
+766 ELNTVLESQPQK

-798 PVVIQLTQWIGK
+798 PVIIQLTQWIGK

-921 ATVVVGMAGVMAA
+921 ATVVVGMAGVMSA

-988 MLRVWAAA
+988 MLRIWAAA

-1007 SRLIVGV
+1007 SRIIVGV

-1022 KRTWAT
+1022 KRSWAT

-1064 LLTATFWKRM
+1064 LLTAAFWKRM
-1074 WALFAAGNKGLLAIL
+1074 WALFAAGNKGLVAIL
-1089 AAGGKAIVALFAS
+1089 ASGGKALLAIFAS

-1116 MFRKQIAQAWNNIVN
+1116 MFRKQIAQAWNNIIN
-1131 YFRNLPAETA
+1131 YFKNLPAETA

-1172 LLKVVAVVRAAA
+1172 LLKVVAIVRAAA

-1193 LNPFAHHSPSLVENV
+1193 LNPFARHSPSLVENV

-1253 AKDDEFRATA
+1253 AKDDEFRATV

-1294 SMETQEQKLKGIKAG
+1294 SMEAQEQKLKGIKAG
-1309 VEAYDAAIEQMNSSL
+1309 VEAYDEAIEQMNSSL

-1331 SDVSTALDGA
+1331 SDVSAALDGA

-1405 AKQTELRKAGAGSDV
+1405 AKQTELRRAGAGSDV

-1484 FSNNVEEM
+1484 FSSNVEEM

-1539 QQTYDTESKRL
+1539 QATYDSESKRL

-1589 RAAEQ
+1589 RAADQ

-1600 GKKGGGDSGDE
+1600 GKKGGAGGDSGEE

-1670 SGLKNAWNRTVD
+1670 SGLKNAWNRTVN
-1682 WFKGIAPGFG
+1682 WFKGLAPGFG
-1692 DIFKNVGSGIGSAF
+1692 DIFKNIGSGVGSAF

-1719 AISKSV
+1719 AISKAV
-1725 EALKNIWGW
+1725 ESLKNIWNW
-1734 IQKAGQLIGK
+1734 IKKAGEMIGK

-1751 STMQGLGDGFKT
+1751 STLQGIGDGFKT
-1763 VMDKIGPPLSELGK
+1763 VVDKVSGPLSEWGK
-1777 TVMPFLQT
+1777 TIMPALQT
-1785 AFTHLMPVIGLVIG
+1785 AFQHILPAIGLFIAA
-1799 VLEMLW
+1799 LEVVW
-1805 EVINGAIGPVFSW
+1805 EVVNGAIGPVFSW
-1818 LGDIIGAVI
+1818 LGDIIGAII
-1827 RVITGIIKILM
+1827 RVITGLIKIFM
-1838 GAMKVIQGV
+1838 GVMKVIQNVIKLIVSLFTLNWSGV
-1847 IQVVIGII
+1847 ADAFGGI
-1855 RGVIG
+1855 
-1860 LFMGEGLSGFSMFG
+1860 F
-1874 DGLKNIF
+1874 D
-1881 GGFGDM
+1881 GFGDM
-1887 FGGIVDIVKGIFI
+1887 FGGVVDIVKGIFI

-1956 GKLPGIV
+1956 GKLPGLV
-1963 WGIIKSVIG
+1963 WGLITKLIG

-1979 MIGQALLKLGGFLLG
+1979 MIGQALVKLGGFLFN
-1994 AFTSAMGWLLP
+1994 AFTAAMGWLLP
-2005 KLPGF
+2005 KLPGL

-2019 TLPFKIIGAL
+2019 TLPFKILGVLGQLGLKLLGWLWDAVTWVVPQLPGIALDLITFFATLPFKILGAL
-2029 LGFGAKLLGWLWDA
+2029 GGLGLKLLGWLWDA
-2043 IAWLVPQLPGVVWNI
+2043 ITWLVPQLPGIVWDI
-2058 ITFFASLPGKLLGAL
+2058 IKFFATLPFKIIGAL
-2073 GDIGAKLWEW
+2073 LSFGAKLFEW
-2083 MKIGWQWLVDNLP
+2083 AKGAFMWLLSQLP
-2096 GIVQSVVD
+2096 GIVQGIID
-2104 YFKNLPGNFIRGL
+2104 FAKEIPGNFIRGL
-2117 GVIGEKLG
+2117 GVIGK
-2125 EWMRAGWN
+2125 
-2133 WLVENLP
+2133 
-2140 KIIEPVL
+2140 
-2147 EYFKNLPGNFIR
+2147 F
-2159 GLGVIGDKLWEW
+2159 LWEW
-2171 MKAGWNWLVE
+2171 MKKGWDFLV
-2181 NMPGI
+2181 NDMPGI
-2186 IKGFLEFIG
+2186 IAGFLKWIA
-2195 GIPGKL
+2195 GIPGML
-2201 LGKLGDAGK
+2201 LGKLGDGAK
-2210 VLFDYGRDMI
+2210 VLFNYGKDMI
-2220 QGLMNGTAGL
+2220 QGLMNGTGEL

-2266 GVNIGEGLVKGIGS
+2266 GVNIGEGLIKGIDS
-2280 MQSQVESASV
+2280 MQGQVEKASV
-2290 SMAAAADK
+2290 GIAAAADK

-2323 DAVAASGPVGVE
+2323 DAVAASGPVGVD
-2335 TAAGPTADIAPML
+2335 TAASGAADIQPML
-2348 AAAEAAFDAF
+2348 DAAIAAFDSF
-2358 DSSMQAK
+2358 DSTMQSK
-2365 MAAFTAAL
+2365 MATFIAA
-2373 TVMFAGMVTG
+2373 VQGMFASMVSAVLATL
-2383 IISSLDQVSI
+2383 SQVSV
-2393 GGTASFTALQA
+2393 GGTASFTQLQTS
-2404 NVIAI
+2404 VLAI
-2409 VTAMVSA
+2409 VTAMVAA
-2416 VQAQLALL
+2416 VNAQLQQLISY
-2424 VTHVNQFG
+2424 VNQFG
-2432 LAFTAAWAGAWNAWN
+2432 TQLTAAWASAWAAWR
-2447 DSTTTGVDHT
+2447 SEITTGVDHT
-2457 LSEWER
+2457 LDEWQR
-2463 MAAGMRDITD
+2463 MADGMRDVFD
-2473 NGIKPVF
+2473 NGIAPIF
-2480 DSLALMLTNAET
+2480 EDIGSMYTTLEGATRT
-2492 GFGQTVT
+2492 TVD
-2499 NIGTA
+2499 NVGTTWA
-2504 WTGLR
+2504 DIEPKTKRPAGIVINEVYNNGLR
-2509 AGTGIPVNF
+2509 GAWNKFNSFLGVAELPAF
-2518 TITDV
+2518 T
-2523 YGKGLLPV
+2523 
-2531 WNSVAD
+2531 VAY
-2537 LIGGNKM
+2537 
-2544 SPMSPVALATGGY
+2544 ATGGPVH
-2557 IRGPGTETSD
+2557 GPGTETSD
-2567 SIPAMLSR
+2567 SIYAKLSR
-2575 GEFVLNARA
+2575 NEHVITAKEVRGAGGHQAIMAQRA
-2584 TEAAGVNNLMTFNNL
+2584 IWAGKKRLQGVDTSLPAFA
-2599 NGRGGPGALQGMFG
+2599 RGGPVDPKAPPWPGESNLKPAAILARRNIHKYWPMIGE
-2613 IGGDMRVHLATG
+2613 IGGYRPSDPYPDHPSGLALDVMVGVGNPVGDEVNDWLHRNMVPLALNYTIWKQFYKPAGGGGNLMGDRGDPTQNHMDHVHALFNNNGVPGIATG
-2625 GPADPGSP
+2625 G
-2633 AWKALARGHEFARR
+2633 
-2647 ISPGPYSL
+2647 I
-2655 GGSSGGT
+2655 GGSSGG
-2662 NAGYTDCSGFQ
+2662 APIDYKKIVQESFKADMD
-2673 SEVADVI
+2673 EVRKKLPAIPGGIGQWPKLSADVAEKMALKKLLPLAEKMSI
-2680 MGGPGGSRKWA
+2680 SSGSAASAWAGAPDASVVTKVKEAMKTYGWDQGAEWEALNQLIGHESSWNPNAQNPSSTAYGLFQFLDSTWASVGGSKTSDPYQQA
-2691 TGSFPGGGGAQGSVV
+2691 
-2706 NIGNQMW
+2706 I
-2713 VKGLGAGHSIGISVP
+2713 
-2728 HAAGTL
+2728 
-2734 GGVPGLPTVNIESG
+2734 
-2748 GGTGGGATY
+2748 Y
-2757 GGRATGANDPQ
+2757 GGRYIKQRYGSPSAAWAFWQNPQ
-2768 FPTQY
+2768 PNPY
-2773 HLNVIDG
+2773 
-2780 MFVPAVGGAGASMV
+2780 GGNWY
-2794 DILKGMSED
+2794 D
-2803 GLKKM
+2803 
-2808 VQLAMDFN
+2808 N
-2816 GKGNAGQIPRLTAEH
+2816 GGYLQPG
-2831 WSKTT
+2831 
-2836 ASKLAEEGKK
+2836 
-2846 LDAAGP
+2846 
-2852 AMAAGIE
+2852 
-2859 GVERWRPM
+2859 
-2867 VIAALKRNGFAG
+2867 
-2879 TKREQDLMLSQI
+2879 SQI
-2891 MSESGGNPAAVQNGY
+2891 V
-2906 VDVNTGG
+2906 
-2913 NEAVGILQI
+2913 
-2922 AKGTWPGVRDPSL
+2922 
-2935 PDDRTNPWANM
+2935 
-2946 NAALRY
+2946 
-2952 YKQTYGNDLGTHWG
+2952 H
-2966 KGTGYDS
+2966 
-2973 GGVLPPGFTLA
+2973 
-2984 NNQTGGPE
+2984 NQTGGPE
-2992 AILTAAQWSAMF
+2992 PVLTAAQWAAMF
-3004 DIASKPP
+3004 DLASRPP
-3011 LDEDTIQGAM
+3011 VTEDTLKDAV
-3021 EAANIAT
+3021 EKANIAT

-3035 TAAIIKGMD
+3035 TAAIMKGMD
-3044 VWAAAWTPEMVDSTD
+3044 VWSAAWTPAMVDSTD

-3127 STVGTNEKGEQT
+3127 STVGTNSKGEQT

-3155 ALADFFE
+3155 ALADFFD

-3220 TAVERLAKEDGPA
+3220 TAVERLVKEDGPA
-3233 WSAALAAIASNNP
+3233 WSAALAAIAANNP
-3246 AGYAVAALLAFKTI
+3246 AGYAVAVLLVLKEV
-3260 ATMLPLIL
+3260 ATLLPLIL

-3299 MAAAEAAVTEQ
+3299 MAAAEAAVVEQ
-3310 QGGGEVAMG
+3310 QEGGQVAMG

-3364 RLLAAG
+3364 KLLAAG

>member
-7 NILIT
+7 NILVT

-28 LKGLQST
+28 LRGLQST

-48 AAARQIEAAE
+48 AAAKQIDAAE

-73 QANLRQVK
+73 QANLRQIK

-96 TSLAQTKAST
+96 ISLSQTKA
-106 AAQVAAAKQEASAAK
+106 AGVAEASAAK
-121 MAAAMELSAMKQQ
+121 QAAAAAKMSAAMELSAMKQQ
-134 AALAQ
+134 AAMAQ

-144 MRQLAQA
+144 MRQLAQM
-151 EAASSRQII
+151 EAASARQIA

-238 AANATKINSDNG
+238 SANAAKINSDNG

-255 EVAANREAR
+255 EVAANREMR
-264 AARDAALADMDRA
+264 AAREASLADMDRA

-283 NARKSASDA
+283 NARKAASDA
-292 QAAVNAQASA
+292 QAAVNAQANA
-302 MKEASA
+302 IKEAAA
-308 MSVADAARI
+308 MSVADTARI
-317 RSASV
+317 KSAAV
-322 AAAENARKV
+322 AAAENARKI
-331 ASDAAVANA
+331 ASDAAVANT
-340 AAMAAGRESVA
+340 AAMTAGRESVA
-351 NAAAAASATVGAQ
+351 NAQAAASARIGAQ
-364 EKVVA
+364 QKVVA
-369 DARANASRLNAA
+369 DAQANASRMNAA
-381 SVAAAESAKIAASE
+381 AVAAAEASKIAAAE

-403 KAAIQITAAKQKEI
+403 KAAIQITAAKQREI

-422 AAGSNVAWSESMT
+422 ATASNRSWSASMT
-435 RAGSRMQWI
+435 ASGSRMQWI

-456 LLAAGF
+456 LLATGI

-486 VRKAEAQGINLVAN
+486 IREAEAKGINLVKN
-500 EVAALEK
+500 ETEALEK
-507 NFVALSNKYGVQA
+507 AFIALSNKYGVQA
-520 AEVANVAAEW
+520 DEVANVAAEW
-530 AAAGASGQALAHQT
+530 AAAGASGKALATQT

-559 EATKSL
+559 EATKAL
-565 IAIQSQWNAVTET
+565 IAIQAQWGAVTET
-578 SLDRAGK
+578 NLDQQNK

-599 LTTILRQ
+599 LTSILRQ

-629 GVARTAGL
+629 GVARSAGL

-644 ATAAL
+644 AVAAL

-677 AQIMELMG
+677 SQIMELMQ
-685 IKTEKGAWQSL
+685 IKTEKAAWQSM

-701 LEELARRFGDLTGA
+701 LEELAKRFGTLTGA
-715 QKAQVS
+715 QKAQVA

-742 TSGYYH
+742 KAGYYH
-748 KALEKLGNQA
+748 KALEKLANEA

-798 PVVIQLTQWIGK
+798 PVVIQITQWIGK
-810 AFDSFAN
+810 AFDAFAN
-817 LPTGVRTTIVGLG
+817 LPTGVRTTLIGLG

-849 LGQLTPVFLALGRAI
+849 LGQLTPVFLMLARAM

-869 GLFKFTAVLLKP
+869 IFGKFGALLLKP
-881 IASLA
+881 IMSLA
-886 KLRGALMLTARAFM
+886 KLRAALVLTARAFA
-900 LIPAVAVL
+900 LIPAAAVL
-908 IPRIISFAMMATQ
+908 MTRIVSFALMGMQ
-921 ATVVVGMAGVMAA
+921 ATVVVGMAGLRASWTAA
-934 WRTAWAAM
+934 WVAM
-942 ITFQVVSGVAMTTT
+942 VAVQTVSGVAMTTT
-956 QRLTFT
+956 QKVMFMVMLTAQKVWAGASLLIQRAWAT
-962 AMLAAQNLWNAA
+962 ASVAVHAAWGAAAAMVTAVGQAIMLARQRA
-974 SLAMQKAWSIAWIS
+974 
-988 MLRVWAAA
+988 WAAA
-996 SIMAQAAHAAA
+996 WLAIT
-1007 SRLIVGV
+1007 VG
-1014 YLASTLAM
+1014 
-1022 KRTWAT
+1022 WAT
-1028 AWLVL
+1028 
-1033 QAAWASASAVM
+1033 
-1044 QAAWARASLLLT
+1044 ASLLLQ
-1056 KTWAAASL
+1056 KTWAAASIL
-1064 LLTATFWKRM
+1064 LSGAYWKRM
-1074 WALFAAGNKGLLAIL
+1074 FAIFAAGNKGLLAIL
-1089 AAGGKAIVALFAS
+1089 AAGGKAIVALFSS
-1102 PWAIAIGV
+1102 PWAIAIAIVIG
-1110 VVALIV
+1110 LIV
-1116 MFRKQIAQAWNNIVN
+1116 MFREQIAQAWNNVVN
-1131 YFRNLPAETA
+1131 YFRNIPKETSA
-1141 SALSPLTNI
+1141 ALSPLTNI

-1157 VVGAFNSLPEGVKNA
+1157 VVGAFNSLPEGVKGA
-1172 LLKVVAVVRAAA
+1172 LLKVVAIVRAAA
-1184 LKVYELFSY
+1184 MKVYELFSY
-1193 LNPFAHHSPSLVENV
+1193 LNPFARHSPSLVENV
-1208 TNGMAVVNEQFANA
+1208 TNGMAVVNAQFANA
-1222 SRNAQT
+1222 SRNAQK
-1228 HIGKLHKSIQ
+1228 HVGQLHKSINK
-1238 QLQGLSAPLTKQNDQ
+1238 LQSLSAPMTAQNDK
-1253 AKDDEFRATA
+1253 AKDDEFRQTA

-1286 AYMDQLNK
+1286 SYMDQLNK
-1294 SMETQEQKLKGIKAG
+1294 SMEAHEAQLKNIKAG
-1309 VEAYDAAIEQMNSSL
+1309 VEAYDAAIEQMNSAL
-1324 EVTKKIQ
+1324 EVTKAIQ
-1331 SDVSTALDGA
+1331 SDVNRALDGA
-1341 KARFDRYANAQ
+1341 KARFDRYSNAQ
-1352 ISGTRAAEDALFD
+1352 IKGTRAAEDAIFD

-1380 EEESGTVDSVTDSYS
+1380 EEEAGTVDSVTDSYS

-1434 QSGLMTGGADSP
+1434 QSGLMTGGTDSP

-1460 QKQAEIMDLEKALKF
+1460 QKQADIMDLEKSLKF

-1484 FSNNVEEM
+1484 FSSNVEEM
-1492 PYGQIMSGMDAS
+1492 PYGQIMSGMDSS

-1539 QQTYDTESKRL
+1539 QQTYDSEAKRL
-1550 ETVREKYES
+1550 ETVRAKYEE
-1559 VEEAV
+1559 VEQAV
-1564 RSGEEALEQF
+1564 RSGEEALESF
-1574 SSAAEESVRRQEEAA
+1574 SSASEEVVRRQEEAA
-1589 RAAEQ
+1589 RAAEE
-1594 LAKKRK
+1594 ASKKLK
-1600 GKKGGGDSGDE
+1600 KKKKGGGAGSGDE
-1611 LTPGAQNFLEGAAGD
+1611 LTPGAQNFIDGAAGD
-1626 FETFGGNATVGRE
+1626 FETFGGTDTIGRE
-1639 GAGLDQSAQID
+1639 GAGLDQSSQID
-1650 EFTNSLTADL
+1650 EFTKGLTDDL
-1660 EKSLGGLNPF
+1660 EKQLGGLNPF
-1670 SGLKNAWNRTVD
+1670 SGLKNAWNRTVN
-1682 WFKGIAPGFG
+1682 WFKGMMPGFG
-1692 DIFKNVGSGIGSAF
+1692 DIFKNVGNGIGSAF

-1719 AISKSV
+1719 TISKGV
-1725 EALKNIWGW
+1725 ESLRNIWGW
-1734 IQKAGQLIGK
+1734 IQKVGQIIGK

-1763 VMDKIGPPLSELGK
+1763 VMDKISGPLSELGK

-1785 AFTHLMPVIGLVIG
+1785 AFTHLMPVIALFVGA
-1799 VLEMLW
+1799 LEVVW

-1827 RVITGIIKILM
+1827 TVITGIMKVFM
-1838 GAMKVIQGV
+1838 GLMKVIQGV
-1847 IQVVIGII
+1847 VMVVVNILKGIFTFI
-1855 RGVIG
+1855 KG
-1860 LFMGEGLSGFSMFG
+1860 LFSLKFDLSGFG
-1874 DGLKNIF
+1874 GIGEALKKIF

-1887 FGGIVDIVKGIFI
+1887 FGGIVDIVKGIFV
-1900 AIWSTIKNAVK
+1900 AIWSTIKNSVK

-1917 WGLVKGVIDFF
+1917 WGLVKGIIDFF
-1928 TTLWDVL
+1928 KTLWDVL

-1946 AIIDWFKELP
+1946 SIIDWFKELP
-1956 GKLPGIV
+1956 GKLPGMV
-1963 WGIIKSVIG
+1963 WGLITSLIG

-1979 MIGQALLKLGGFLLG
+1979 MIGQALLKLGGFLFG
-1994 AFTSAMGWLLP
+1994 AFTSAMAWLLP

-2029 LGFGAKLLGWLWDA
+2029 VGFGAKLLGWLGQA
-2043 IAWLVPQLPGVVWNI
+2043 IAWLVPQLPGIVWDI
-2058 ITFFASLPGKLLGAL
+2058 ITFFATLPFKIIGELLGFGAKLFEWAKNAFIWLAQNLPGVIGNVISFFAGLPGKLIGAL
-2073 GDIGAKLWEW
+2073 LGLGAKLFEWAKNGFIWLAQNLPNAIGAVLDFAKEFPGRVIRGFGKWGSFIWEW
-2083 MKIGWQWLVDNLP
+2083 MKKGWDFLVNEMP
-2096 GIVQSVVD
+2096 GIV
-2104 YFKNLPGNFIRGL
+2104 
-2117 GVIGEKLG
+2117 
-2125 EWMRAGWN
+2125 A
-2133 WLVENLP
+2133 
-2140 KIIEPVL
+2140 
-2147 EYFKNLPGNFIR
+2147 
-2159 GLGVIGDKLWEW
+2159 
-2171 MKAGWNWLVE
+2171 
-2181 NMPGI
+2181 
-2186 IKGFLEFIG
+2186 GFLKWIG
-2195 GIPGKL
+2195 GIPGML
-2201 LGKLGDAGK
+2201 LGKLGDGAK
-2210 VLFDYGRDMI
+2210 VLYDYGKDMI

-2280 MQSQVESASV
+2280 MEGQVEQASIA
-2290 SMAAAADK
+2290 MAAAADK

-2323 DAVAASGPVGVE
+2323 DAVAASGPVGVD
-2335 TAAGPTADIAPML
+2335 TAASPDADIQPML
-2348 AAAEAAFDAF
+2348 DAAEAAFDAF
-2358 DSSMQAK
+2358 DASMQTK
-2365 MAAFTAAL
+2365 MAAFTAAVTL
-2373 TVMFAGMVTG
+2373 MFAAMVTG
-2383 IISSLDQVSI
+2383 ILSSLDQVTI
-2393 GGTASFTALQA
+2393 GSGTSFAAMQA
-2404 NVIAI
+2404 TVVGI
-2409 VTAMVSA
+2409 VTAMVAA

-2424 VTHVNQFG
+2424 ISHVTQFG
-2432 LAFTAAWAGAWNAWN
+2432 LAFTAAWAEAWNAWK
-2447 DSTTTGVDHT
+2447 SETSLGVDHT

-2463 MAAGMRDITD
+2463 MAQGMRDIFDGGIAPIFEDMAKMYTTLEGATKTTVD
-2473 NGIKPVF
+2473 NVGTTWADIEPKTKRPAGIVI
-2480 DSLALMLTNAET
+2480 NE
-2492 GFGQTVT
+2492 VY
-2499 NIGTA
+2499 NN
-2504 WTGLR
+2504 GLR
-2509 AGTGIPVNF
+2509 GAWNKFNSFLGVAELPAF
-2518 TITDV
+2518 T
-2523 YGKGLLPV
+2523 
-2531 WNSVAD
+2531 VAY
-2537 LIGGNKM
+2537 
-2544 SPMSPVALATGGY
+2544 ATGGPVH
-2557 IRGPGTETSD
+2557 GPGTETSD
-2567 SIPAMLSR
+2567 SIYAKLSR
-2575 GEFVLNARA
+2575 GEHVI
-2584 TEAAGVNNLMTFNNL
+2584 TAAEVRGAGGHQAIMAQRQVWAGRKRMQGVDQSMPAFA
-2599 NGRGGPGALQGMFG
+2599 RGGPVDPKAPPWPGESNLKPAAILARRNIHKYWPMIGE
-2613 IGGDMRVHLATG
+2613 IGGYRPSDPYPDHPSGLALDVMVGVGNPVGDEVNDWLHRNMVPLALNYTIWKQFYKPAGGGGNLMGDRGDPTQNHMDHVHALFNNNGVPGITTG
-2625 GPADPGSP
+2625 G
-2633 AWKALARGHEFARR
+2633 
-2647 ISPGPYSL
+2647 I
-2655 GGSSGGT
+2655 GGSSGG
-2662 NAGYTDCSGFQ
+2662 APIDYKKIVQESFKADMD
-2673 SEVADVI
+2673 EVRKNLPAIPGGIGQWPKISADVAEKMALKKLLPLAEKMSI
-2680 MGGPGGSRKWA
+2680 SSGSAASAWAGAPDASVVTKVKEAMKTYGWDQGAEWEALNQLIGHESSWNPNAQNPSSTAYGLFQFLDSTWASVGGSKTSDPYQQA
-2691 TGSFPGGGGAQGSVV
+2691 
-2706 NIGNQMW
+2706 I
-2713 VKGLGAGHSIGISVP
+2713 
-2728 HAAGTL
+2728 
-2734 GGVPGLPTVNIESG
+2734 
-2748 GGTGGGATY
+2748 Y
-2757 GGRATGANDPQ
+2757 GGRYIKNRYGSPSAAWAFWQNPQ
-2768 FPTQY
+2768 PNPY
-2773 HLNVIDG
+2773 
-2780 MFVPAVGGAGASMV
+2780 
-2794 DILKGMSED
+2794 
-2803 GLKKM
+2803 
-2808 VQLAMDFN
+2808 
-2816 GKGNAGQIPRLTAEH
+2816 
-2831 WSKTT
+2831 
-2836 ASKLAEEGKK
+2836 
-2846 LDAAGP
+2846 
-2852 AMAAGIE
+2852 
-2859 GVERWRPM
+2859 
-2867 VIAALKRNGFAG
+2867 
-2879 TKREQDLMLSQI
+2879 
-2891 MSESGGNPAAVQNGY
+2891 GGN
-2906 VDVNTGG
+2906 
-2913 NEAVGILQI
+2913 
-2922 AKGTWPGVRDPSL
+2922 W
-2935 PDDRTNPWANM
+2935 
-2946 NAALRY
+2946 
-2952 YKQTYGNDLGTHWG
+2952 
-2966 KGTGYDS
+2966 YDN
-2973 GGVLPPGFTLA
+2973 GGVLPPGLTLA

-3004 DIASKPP
+3004 DIATKPP
-3011 LDEDTIQGAM
+3011 LDEDTIQGAV

-3035 TAAIIKGMD
+3035 TAAIMKGMD
-3044 VWAAAWTPEMVDSTD
+3044 VWSAAWTPAMVDSTD

-3155 ALADFFE
+3155 ALADFFD

-3168 RDWQAD
+3168 RDWLAD

-3200 GYNVLRDVGPVMM
+3200 GYNVLRDMGPVVM

-3220 TAVERLAKEDGPA
+3220 TAVERLVKEDGPA

-3246 AGYAVAALLAFKTI
+3246 AGYAVAVMLVLKEV
-3260 ATMLPLIL
+3260 ATLLPLIL

-3310 QGGGEVAMG
+3310 QAGGAVAMG

-3324 PTDAMSTS
+3324 PTDAMSTT

-3364 RLLAAG
+3364 KLLAAG

>member
-7 NILIT
+7 NILVT

-28 LKGLQST
+28 LRGLQST

-48 AAARQIEAAE
+48 AAAKQIEAAE

-73 QANLRQVK
+73 QANLRQIK

-96 TSLAQTKAST
+96 ISLSQTKAAG
-106 AAQVAAAKQEASAAK
+106 AAEASAAK
-121 MAAAMELSAMKQQ
+121 QAAAAAKMSAAMELSAMKQQ
-134 AALAQ
+134 AAMAQ

-144 MRQLAQA
+144 MRQLAQM
-151 EAASSRQII
+151 EAASARQIA

-238 AANATKINSDNG
+238 SANAAKINSDNG

-255 EVAANREAR
+255 EVAANREMR
-264 AARDAALADMDRA
+264 AAREASLADMDRA

-283 NARKSASDA
+283 NARKAASDA
-292 QAAVNAQASA
+292 QAAVNAQANA
-302 MKEASA
+302 IKEAAA
-308 MSVADAARI
+308 MSVADTARI
-317 RSASV
+317 KSAAV
-322 AAAENARKV
+322 AAAENARKI
-331 ASDAAVANA
+331 ASDAAVANTA
-340 AAMAAGRESVA
+340 ATTAGRESVA
-351 NAAAAASATVGAQ
+351 NAQAAASARIGAQ
-364 EKVVA
+364 QKVVA
-369 DARANASRLNAA
+369 DAQANASRMNAA
-381 SVAAAESAKIAASE
+381 AVAAAEASKIAAAE

-403 KAAIQITAAKQKEI
+403 KAAIQITAAKQREI
-417 AANSA
+417 AANA
-422 AAGSNVAWSESMT
+422 AATGSNRTWSASMT
-435 RAGSRMQWI
+435 AAGSRMQWI

-456 LLAAGF
+456 LLATGI

-480 YADQAL
+480 YADQGL
-486 VRKAEAQGINLVAN
+486 IREAEAKGINLVRN
-500 EVAALEK
+500 EVDALERS
-507 NFVALSNKYGVQA
+507 FIALSNKYGVQA
-520 AEVANVAAEW
+520 DEVANVAAEW

-565 IAIQSQWNAVTET
+565 IAIQSQWGAVTET
-578 SLDRAGK
+578 NADRMGK
-585 LSLGTSGLANDQLS
+585 LSLGTSGLASDQLS

-670 LTPTREA
+670 LTPTRES
-677 AQIMELMG
+677 AQIMNLMG
-685 IKTEKGAWQSL
+685 INTSKAAWQSL

-701 LEELARRFGDLTGA
+701 LEELSRRFGTLTGA

-731 KLEVLFSSIAN
+731 KLEVLFSSMAN
-742 TSGYYH
+742 TTGYYH
-748 KALEKLGNQA
+748 KALAKLANEA

-810 AFDSFAN
+810 AFDAFSN
-817 LPTGVRTTIVGLG
+817 LPTGVRTTLIGLG

-849 LGQLTPVFLALGRAI
+849 LGQLTPFFLALGRAI
-864 LFPIT
+864 LFPVT
-869 GLFKFTAVLLKP
+869 GLLKFAGLLLKP
-881 IASLA
+881 IAGLA
-886 KLRGALMLTARAFM
+886 KLRGALALTARAFM
-900 LIPAVAVL
+900 LIPATAALMLRV
-908 IPRIISFAMMATQ
+908 ISFAMAGTQ
-921 ATVVVGMAGVMAA
+921 AAVVVGMAGVRAA
-934 WRTAWAAM
+934 WATAWAAM
-942 ITFQVVSGVAMTTT
+942 ITFQTVMGIAMTTR
-956 QRLTFT
+956 QRIIFT
-962 AMLAAQNLWNAA
+962 IMLAAQNIWAAA
-974 SLAMQKAWSIAWIS
+974 SLAIQRGWAAASVVVMAAWGAASALAQGVYHAIMLARQRAWHAAALALSVGWATASILIQKA
-988 MLRVWAAA
+988 WAAA
-996 SIMAQAAHAAA
+996 SI
-1007 SRLIVGV
+1007 I
-1014 YLASTLAM
+1014 
-1022 KRTWAT
+1022 
-1028 AWLVL
+1028 
-1033 QAAWASASAVM
+1033 
-1044 QAAWARASLLLT
+1044 
-1056 KTWAAASL
+1056 
-1064 LLTATFWKRM
+1064 LTAAFWKRM
-1074 WALFAAGNKGLLAIL
+1074 WVVFAAGNKGLLSIL
-1089 AAGGKAIVALFAS
+1089 LAGGKAIVALFAS
-1102 PWAIAIGV
+1102 PWAIAIGIV
-1110 VVALIV
+1110 IALIV
-1116 MFRKQIAQAWNNIVN
+1116 LFRDQIAQAWNNIVN
-1131 YFRNLPAETA
+1131 YFKNLPKETA
-1141 SALSPLTNI
+1141 SALSPLANI
-1150 FVRARNA
+1150 FIRARNA
-1157 VVGAFNSLPEGVKNA
+1157 VVGAFNSLPEGVKGA
-1172 LLKVVAVVRAAA
+1172 LLKVVAIVRAAA
-1184 LKVYELFSY
+1184 MKVYELFSY

-1208 TNGMAVVNEQFANA
+1208 TNGMAVVNAQFANA
-1222 SRNAQT
+1222 SRNAQS
-1228 HIGKLHKSIQ
+1228 HIGKLHKSIK
-1238 QLQGLSAPLTKQNDQ
+1238 QLQDLSSPMQAQNDK

-1268 ASSLPAYD
+1268 AGSLPAYD

-1286 AYMDQLNK
+1286 SYMDQLNK
-1294 SMETQEQKLKGIKAG
+1294 SMEAQEQRLKDIKAG
-1309 VEAYDAAIEQMNSSL
+1309 VEAYDAAIEQMNSAL
-1324 EVTKKIQ
+1324 EVTKAIQ
-1331 SDVSTALDGA
+1331 ADVNTALDGA
-1341 KARFDRYANAQ
+1341 KARYDRYANAQ
-1352 ISGTRAAEDALFD
+1352 IKGTRAAEDALFD

-1380 EEESGTVDSVTDSYS
+1380 QEESGTVDDVTDSYS
-1395 KLQGEIESLT
+1395 KLQGEIETLT

-1460 QKQAEIMDLEKALKF
+1460 QRQAEIMDLEKSLKF

-1484 FSNNVEEM
+1484 FTNNVEEL
-1492 PYGQIMSGMDAS
+1492 PYGQIMSGLDAS

-1539 QQTYDTESKRL
+1539 QQTYDSESKRL
-1550 ETVREKYES
+1550 ETVREKYEA

-1564 RSGEEALEQF
+1564 RSGEEALESF
-1574 SSAAEESVRRQEEAA
+1574 SSASEEVVRRQEEAA
-1589 RAAEQ
+1589 RAAEE
-1594 LAKKRK
+1594 ASKKLK
-1600 GKKGGGDSGDE
+1600 KKKGGAGGDSGDE

-1626 FETFGGNATVGRE
+1626 FETFGGMSTVGRE

-1660 EKSLGGLNPF
+1660 EKQLGGLNPF
-1670 SGLKNAWNRTVD
+1670 SGLKNAWNKTVG
-1682 WFKGIAPGFG
+1682 WFKGMMPGFG

-1719 AISKSV
+1719 ALSNSV
-1725 EALKNIWGW
+1725 EALKNVWEW
-1734 IQKAGQLIGK
+1734 IKKGGSIIGK

-1751 STMQGLGDGFKT
+1751 ATLQGLGDGFKT

-1777 TVMPFLQT
+1777 VAIPFLTT
-1785 AFTHLMPVIGLVIG
+1785 AFQHLSPVIGVF
-1799 VLEMLW
+1799 VAALEVVW

-1818 LGDIIGAVI
+1818 LGDLISSIIRI
-1827 RVITGIIKILM
+1827 ITGIVKILM

-1847 IQVVIGII
+1847 IMVVVGII
-1855 RGVIG
+1855 KGVIG

-1874 DGLKNIF
+1874 DGLKKIF

-1887 FGGIVDIVKGIFI
+1887 FGGIVDIVKGIFT

-1917 WGLVKGVIDFF
+1917 WGLVKGIIDFF
-1928 TTLWDVL
+1928 KTMWDVL

-1956 GKLPGIV
+1956 SKLPGMV
-1963 WGIIKSVIG
+1963 WGLITKVIG

-1979 MIGQALLKLGGFLLG
+1979 MIGQALIKLGGFLFG
-1994 AFTSAMGWLLP
+1994 AFTSAMAWLLP

-2010 IWNIVKFFA
+2010 IWNIVKFFAALPFKIIGALVGFGAKLLGWLGQAIAWLVPQLPGIVWNIITFFA

-2029 LGFGAKLLGWLWDA
+2029 LGFGAKLFEWAKNAFIWLA
-2043 IAWLVPQLPGVVWNI
+2043 QNLPGVIGNVI
-2058 ITFFASLPGKLLGAL
+2058 SFFAGLPGKLIGAL
-2073 GDIGAKLWEW
+2073 LGLGAKLFEW
-2083 MKIGWQWLVDNLP
+2083 AKNAFIWLAQRMP
-2096 GIVQSVVD
+2096 GIVQGIVD
-2104 YFKNLPGNFIRGL
+2104 YFKELPGNFVRGL
-2117 GVIGEKLG
+2117 GVIGK
-2125 EWMRAGWN
+2125 
-2133 WLVENLP
+2133 
-2140 KIIEPVL
+2140 
-2147 EYFKNLPGNFIR
+2147 F
-2159 GLGVIGDKLWEW
+2159 LWEW
-2171 MKAGWNWLVE
+2171 MKRGWDFLVNE
-2181 NMPGI
+2181 LPGI
-2186 IKGFLEFIG
+2186 VAGFLKWIG
-2195 GIPGKL
+2195 GIPGML
-2201 LGKLGDAGK
+2201 LGKLGDGAK
-2210 VLFDYGRDMI
+2210 VLYNYGKDMI

-2280 MQSQVESASV
+2280 MQGQVESASV
-2290 SMAAAADK
+2290 AMAAAADK

-2323 DAVAASGPVGVE
+2323 DAVAASGPVGVD
-2335 TAAGPTADIAPML
+2335 TAAEPTADIAPML

-2358 DSSMQAK
+2358 DASMKTK
-2365 MAAFTAAL
+2365 MAAFTAAV
-2373 TVMFAGMVTG
+2373 TVMFAAMVTG
-2383 IISSLDQVSI
+2383 VLSSLDQVSI
-2393 GGTASFTALQA
+2393 GGTASFTSMQA
-2404 NVIAI
+2404 SVVAI
-2409 VTAMVSA
+2409 VTAMVST

-2424 VTHVNQFG
+2424 ISHVTQFG
-2432 LAFTAAWAGAWNAWN
+2432 LAFTAAWAGAWNAWK

-2463 MAAGMRDITD
+2463 MATGMRDITD
-2473 NGIKPVF
+2473 NSIKPVF

-2492 GFGQTVT
+2492 GFGQAVT
-2499 NIGTA
+2499 NIGES
-2504 WTGLR
+2504 WKGLR
-2509 AGTGIPVNF
+2509 FGTGEPVNF

-2531 WNSVAD
+2531 WNAVAD

-2544 SPMSPVALATGGY
+2544 SPMNPIALATGGFV
-2557 IRGPGTETSD
+2557 RGPGTETSD

-2780 MFVPAVGGAGASMV
+2780 MFVPATGGAGASMV
-2794 DILKGMSED
+2794 DILKGMSD
-2803 GLKKM
+2803 GGLKHM
-2808 VQLAMDFN
+2808 VQLARDYQ
-2816 GKGNAGQIPRLTAEH
+2816 GKGNAGKVPLLTAQYWDKGTRAKIE
-2831 WSKTT
+2831 T
-2836 ASKLAEEGKK
+2836 EGKRM
-2846 LDAAGP
+2846 DAAGP
-2852 AMAAGIE
+2852 AVAGDIA

-2879 TKREQDLMLSQI
+2879 TKREQDLMLAQI
-2891 MSESGGNPAAVQNGY
+2891 QSESSGNPGAIQQVQ
-2906 VDVNTGG
+2906 DVNSGG
-2913 NEAVGILQI
+2913 NEAAGLLQI

-2935 PDDRTNPWANM
+2935 PDDRLNPWANM
-2946 NAALRY
+2946 NGALRY
-2952 YKQTYGNDLGTHWG
+2952 YRQTYGDDLGTHWG

-3004 DIASKPP
+3004 AIAAKPP

-3044 VWAAAWTPEMVDSTD
+3044 VWSSAWTPEMVDSTK
-3059 AATAASE
+3059 AATDASE

-3089 DQQIASLSK
+3089 DAQIASLSK

-3127 STVGTNEKGEQT
+3127 STVGTNSKGEQT

-3155 ALADFFE
+3155 ALADFFD

-3174 NPVAGETEQQRKMR
+3174 NPVAGETEQQRKAR
-3188 LAQNNLTNFAKG
+3188 IAQNNLTNFAKG
-3200 GYNVLRDVGPVMM
+3200 GYNILRDVGPVML

-3220 TAVERLAKEDGPA
+3220 TAIERLAKEDGPA
-3233 WSAALAAIASNNP
+3233 WSAALAAIAANNP

-3310 QGGGEVAMG
+3310 QAGGEVAMG

-3324 PTDAMSTS
+3324 PTDAMSTA

-3364 RLLAAG
+3364 KLLAAG